1 MNKEIL
7 ESLTM
12 LEDKLNLKNV
22 KNDLFL
28 TEAKN
33 KPNDMDGDQL
43 DYNEKKLYQKRADYD
58 KKVKE
63 FNDQSIEVERLKQ
76 VSQVN
81 KDPAIEQNY
90 ERKKTALK
98 TLKAEKSQAYWDK
111 VNAGRD
117 LKNIKYESYEFNDFL
132 NLLEEDFE
140 YFLEYEDCYEIINE
154 KRNIIKEINN
164 KNKMWKFIIY
174 ALKFLDEESLENIIL
189 ANNKSADINSYSK
202 KGKLKKVREIINSIP
217 YDKKE
222 KILNNYKI
230 KEIWTNKKNPYD
242 KPETF
247 WDFVK
252 QVLQVLL
259 VGPLLYLFINNSAIP
274 IKSLKIRSAYE
285 VYNILKSDNLLEARL
300 PSDPNRDPEFGVPEQ
315 KKYPLFDRKHV
326 ISAIKLFG
334 HVEPKYESHLAHAII
349 KRMKKYNISFDIVGE
364 DNKLYKYLPKTVI
377 NESVKFDISKFD
389 TSEKILKAIDEYKL
403 KKENLLN
410 DGKDHPSCVYE
421 SLDNIIKQLEMKLD
435 SMKINIDESFSNTLI
450 EDIYDNQDG
459 IFSLIE
465 SPSFE
470 DADKW
475 KVALYVV
482 KFLTD
487 SALDNILATHNVKQ
501 EDINKLKRKEKISM
515 VTNIMNNFPGEI
527 KNKIIY
533 DENFEKYYI
542 KYKKIIKKYFI
553 VGMLGFPN
561 SIFIPSSAL
570 MLFLGAI
577 SELGLV
583 VGGMLF
589 WPISIIGG
597 ITYVHG
603 VKKITQNAIFP
614 NSQKIVL
621 PASEIY
627 KELTNKNNIIK
638 ESLEYDNKMKIAQAV
653 EFIKNTRQGRITA
666 DGSVT
671 NEEDP
676 EGVTQSAEEFAN
688 SKIGTEIEHALY
700 FNSKLGDGWFIML
713 GVTGTEEPHIAYFY
727 KEGDIFRVVDPVLG
741 EMYDKRFSGNV
752 SPLFKSF
759 DSVVREYKKF
769 TEDTYQVFSNI
780 DFLVGQPISMFQE
793 LITKN
798 WKNGE
803 LDTPEP
809 VFEEETETVQEAM
822 NPAQPTTSTKETVQ
836 NSNMQAREK
845 AFDNQI
851 ETKENQIDNARENIN
866 SMKQT
871 NANLR
876 DNMQAATDEAG
887 KNNLKAA
894 IQAQTNRITRANV
907 QVDRLEK
914 QKRDLEKQKSN
925 TLQQYEQRAKLAAE
939 ADNKQIQESAKI
951 IHEALSICD
960 LAFSGEVGKI
970 AEYLITGQSTGNQE
984 VDYIATKIKDS
995 AIIKNIIFKYDRELQ
1010 KINPDRT
1017 VISNLKLKLKSE
1029 INKIKKN
1036 Y

>member
-1 MNKEIL
+1 
-7 ESLTM
+7 M

-63 FNDQSIEVERLKQ
+63 FNDQSMEVERLKQ

-117 LKNIKYESYEFNDFL
+117 LKNIKYESYEFDQ
-132 NLLEEDFE
+132 
-140 YFLEYEDCYEIINE
+140 
-154 KRNIIKEINN
+154 
-164 KNKMWKFIIY
+164 
-174 ALKFLDEESLENIIL
+174 LDES
-189 ANNKSADINSYSK
+189 
-202 KGKLKKVREIINSIP
+202 
-217 YDKKE
+217 
-222 KILNNYKI
+222 
-230 KEIWTNKKNPYD
+230 
-242 KPETF
+242 
-247 WDFVK
+247 
-252 QVLQVLL
+252 
-259 VGPLLYLFINNSAIP
+259 
-274 IKSLKIRSAYE
+274 
-285 VYNILKSDNLLEARL
+285 RL
-300 PSDPNRDPEFGVPEQ
+300 PSDPDRDPEFGVPEQ

-364 DNKLYKYLPKTVI
+364 DNKLYKYLPKTAL
-377 NESVKFDISKFD
+377 NESKKFNINDYNTEEEIKDAIKRYSD
-389 TSEKILKAIDEYKL
+389 RLENVLKH
-403 KKENLLN
+403 EN
-410 DGKDHPSCVYE
+410 DYPSVVFE
-421 SLDNIIKQLEMKLD
+421 GLENIIKQL
-435 SMKINIDESFSNTLI
+435 
-450 EDIYDNQDG
+450 
-459 IFSLIE
+459 
-465 SPSFE
+465 
-470 DADKW
+470 
-475 KVALYVV
+475 
-482 KFLTD
+482 
-487 SALDNILATHNVKQ
+487 
-501 EDINKLKRKEKISM
+501 KEK
-515 VTNIMNNFPGEI
+515 
-527 KNKIIY
+527 
-533 DENFEKYYI
+533 
-542 KYKKIIKKYFI
+542 
-553 VGMLGFPN
+553 L
-561 SIFIPSSAL
+561 A
-570 MLFLGAI
+570 
-577 SELGLV
+577 
-583 VGGMLF
+583 
-589 WPISIIGG
+589 
-597 ITYVHG
+597 
-603 VKKITQNAIFP
+603 
-614 NSQKIVL
+614 
-621 PASEIY
+621 
-627 KELTNKNNIIK
+627 NKNISIK

-666 DGSVT
+666 DGSAT

-676 EGVTQSAEEFAN
+676 EGITQSAEEFAN

-713 GVTGTEEPHIAYFY
+713 GVTGTEEPHVAYFY
-727 KEGDIFRVVDPVLG
+727 KEGDIFIVVDPVLG

-769 TEDTYQVFSNI
+769 TEDTYQVFSSI

-995 AIIKNIIFKYDRELQ
+995 AVIKNIIFKYDRELQ

>member
-1 MNKEIL
+1 
-7 ESLTM
+7 M

-43 DYNEKKLYQKRADYD
+43 DYNEKKLYQKRSDYD

-63 FNDQSIEVERLKQ
+63 FNDQSMEVERLKQ

-117 LKNIKYESYEFNDFL
+117 LKNIKYESYEFD
-132 NLLEEDFE
+132 
-140 YFLEYEDCYEIINE
+140 
-154 KRNIIKEINN
+154 K
-164 KNKMWKFIIY
+164 
-174 ALKFLDEESLENIIL
+174 LDES
-189 ANNKSADINSYSK
+189 
-202 KGKLKKVREIINSIP
+202 
-217 YDKKE
+217 
-222 KILNNYKI
+222 
-230 KEIWTNKKNPYD
+230 
-242 KPETF
+242 
-247 WDFVK
+247 
-252 QVLQVLL
+252 
-259 VGPLLYLFINNSAIP
+259 
-274 IKSLKIRSAYE
+274 
-285 VYNILKSDNLLEARL
+285 RL

-349 KRMKKYNISFDIVGE
+349 KRMKKYNIDFNMVGE
-364 DNKLYKYLPKTVI
+364 DNKLYNYIPKEAL
-377 NESVKFDISKFD
+377 NESKKFNINDYSTEEEIQN
-389 TSEKILKAIDEYKL
+389 AIDIYTNKL
-403 KKENLLN
+403 ENVLKHE
-410 DGKDHPSCVYE
+410 KDYPSMVIE
-421 SLDNIIKQLEMKLD
+421 GLENIIK
-435 SMKINIDESFSNTLI
+435 
-450 EDIYDNQDG
+450 
-459 IFSLIE
+459 
-465 SPSFE
+465 
-470 DADKW
+470 
-475 KVALYVV
+475 
-482 KFLTD
+482 
-487 SALDNILATHNVKQ
+487 
-501 EDINKLKRKEKISM
+501 KLKEK
-515 VTNIMNNFPGEI
+515 
-527 KNKIIY
+527 
-533 DENFEKYYI
+533 
-542 KYKKIIKKYFI
+542 
-553 VGMLGFPN
+553 L
-561 SIFIPSSAL
+561 A
-570 MLFLGAI
+570 
-577 SELGLV
+577 
-583 VGGMLF
+583 
-589 WPISIIGG
+589 
-597 ITYVHG
+597 
-603 VKKITQNAIFP
+603 
-614 NSQKIVL
+614 
-621 PASEIY
+621 
-627 KELTNKNNIIK
+627 NKNISIK

-653 EFIKNTRQGRITA
+653 EFVRNTRQGRITA

-676 EGVTQSAEEFAN
+676 EGITQSAEEFAN

-700 FNSKLGDGWFIML
+700 FNSQLGDGWFIML

-741 EMYDKRFSGNV
+741 EMYDKKFSGNV
-752 SPLFKSF
+752 SPSFKSF

-851 ETKENQIDNARENIN
+851 EAKENQIDSARENIN

-914 QKRDLEKQKSN
+914 QKRDIEKQKSN

-995 AIIKNIIFKYDRELQ
+995 AVIRNIIFKYDRELQ

>member
-1 MNKEIL
+1 
-7 ESLTM
+7 M

-33 KPNDMDGDQL
+33 KPNDIDGDQL

-63 FNDQSIEVERLKQ
+63 FNDQSMEVERLKQ

-98 TLKAEKSQAYWDK
+98 SLKAEKSQAYWDK

-117 LKNIKYESYEFNDFL
+117 LKNIKYESYEFDQ
-132 NLLEEDFE
+132 
-140 YFLEYEDCYEIINE
+140 
-154 KRNIIKEINN
+154 
-164 KNKMWKFIIY
+164 
-174 ALKFLDEESLENIIL
+174 LDES
-189 ANNKSADINSYSK
+189 
-202 KGKLKKVREIINSIP
+202 
-217 YDKKE
+217 
-222 KILNNYKI
+222 
-230 KEIWTNKKNPYD
+230 
-242 KPETF
+242 
-247 WDFVK
+247 
-252 QVLQVLL
+252 
-259 VGPLLYLFINNSAIP
+259 
-274 IKSLKIRSAYE
+274 
-285 VYNILKSDNLLEARL
+285 RL

-364 DNKLYKYLPKTVI
+364 DNKLYKYLPKTAL
-377 NESVKFDISKFD
+377 NESKKFNINDYNTEEEIKDAIKMYSD
-389 TSEKILKAIDEYKL
+389 RLENVLKH
-403 KKENLLN
+403 EN
-410 DGKDHPSCVYE
+410 DYPSVVFE
-421 SLDNIIKQLEMKLD
+421 GLENIIKQL
-435 SMKINIDESFSNTLI
+435 
-450 EDIYDNQDG
+450 
-459 IFSLIE
+459 
-465 SPSFE
+465 
-470 DADKW
+470 
-475 KVALYVV
+475 
-482 KFLTD
+482 
-487 SALDNILATHNVKQ
+487 
-501 EDINKLKRKEKISM
+501 KEK
-515 VTNIMNNFPGEI
+515 
-527 KNKIIY
+527 
-533 DENFEKYYI
+533 
-542 KYKKIIKKYFI
+542 
-553 VGMLGFPN
+553 L
-561 SIFIPSSAL
+561 A
-570 MLFLGAI
+570 
-577 SELGLV
+577 
-583 VGGMLF
+583 
-589 WPISIIGG
+589 
-597 ITYVHG
+597 
-603 VKKITQNAIFP
+603 
-614 NSQKIVL
+614 
-621 PASEIY
+621 
-627 KELTNKNNIIK
+627 NKNISIK

-700 FNSKLGDGWFIML
+700 FNSQLGDGWFIML

-769 TEDTYQVFSNI
+769 TEDTYQVFSSI

-809 VFEEETETVQEAM
+809 IFEEETETVQEAM

-925 TLQQYEQRAKLAAE
+925 TLQQYEQRAKLAAD
-939 ADNKQIQESAKI
+939 ANNKQIQESAKI

-1010 KINPDRT
+1010 KINPDRN

>member
-1 MNKEIL
+1 
-7 ESLTM
+7 M

-63 FNDQSIEVERLKQ
+63 FNDQSMEVERLKQ

-117 LKNIKYESYEFNDFL
+117 LKNIKYESYEFDQ
-132 NLLEEDFE
+132 
-140 YFLEYEDCYEIINE
+140 
-154 KRNIIKEINN
+154 
-164 KNKMWKFIIY
+164 
-174 ALKFLDEESLENIIL
+174 LDES
-189 ANNKSADINSYSK
+189 
-202 KGKLKKVREIINSIP
+202 
-217 YDKKE
+217 
-222 KILNNYKI
+222 
-230 KEIWTNKKNPYD
+230 
-242 KPETF
+242 
-247 WDFVK
+247 
-252 QVLQVLL
+252 
-259 VGPLLYLFINNSAIP
+259 
-274 IKSLKIRSAYE
+274 
-285 VYNILKSDNLLEARL
+285 RL
-300 PSDPNRDPEFGVPEQ
+300 PSDPDRDPEFGVPEQ

-364 DNKLYKYLPKTVI
+364 DNKLYKYLPKTAL
-377 NESVKFDISKFD
+377 NESKKFNINDYNTEEEIKDAIKMYSD
-389 TSEKILKAIDEYKL
+389 RLENVLKH
-403 KKENLLN
+403 EN
-410 DGKDHPSCVYE
+410 DYPSVVFE
-421 SLDNIIKQLEMKLD
+421 GLENIIKQL
-435 SMKINIDESFSNTLI
+435 
-450 EDIYDNQDG
+450 
-459 IFSLIE
+459 
-465 SPSFE
+465 
-470 DADKW
+470 
-475 KVALYVV
+475 
-482 KFLTD
+482 
-487 SALDNILATHNVKQ
+487 
-501 EDINKLKRKEKISM
+501 KEK
-515 VTNIMNNFPGEI
+515 
-527 KNKIIY
+527 
-533 DENFEKYYI
+533 
-542 KYKKIIKKYFI
+542 
-553 VGMLGFPN
+553 L
-561 SIFIPSSAL
+561 A
-570 MLFLGAI
+570 
-577 SELGLV
+577 
-583 VGGMLF
+583 
-589 WPISIIGG
+589 
-597 ITYVHG
+597 
-603 VKKITQNAIFP
+603 
-614 NSQKIVL
+614 
-621 PASEIY
+621 
-627 KELTNKNNIIK
+627 NKNISIK
-638 ESLEYDNKMKIAQAV
+638 ESLEYDNKMKIAQAI

-676 EGVTQSAEEFAN
+676 EGITQSAEEFAN

-866 SMKQT
+866 NMKQT

>member
-1 MNKEIL
+1 
-7 ESLTM
+7 M

-117 LKNIKYESYEFNDFL
+117 LKNIKYESYEFDQ
-132 NLLEEDFE
+132 
-140 YFLEYEDCYEIINE
+140 
-154 KRNIIKEINN
+154 
-164 KNKMWKFIIY
+164 
-174 ALKFLDEESLENIIL
+174 LDES
-189 ANNKSADINSYSK
+189 
-202 KGKLKKVREIINSIP
+202 
-217 YDKKE
+217 
-222 KILNNYKI
+222 
-230 KEIWTNKKNPYD
+230 
-242 KPETF
+242 
-247 WDFVK
+247 
-252 QVLQVLL
+252 
-259 VGPLLYLFINNSAIP
+259 
-274 IKSLKIRSAYE
+274 
-285 VYNILKSDNLLEARL
+285 RL
-300 PSDPNRDPEFGVPEQ
+300 PSDPDRDPEFGVPEQ

-364 DNKLYKYLPKTVI
+364 DNKLYKYLPKTAL
-377 NESVKFDISKFD
+377 NESKKFNINDYNTEEEIKD
-389 TSEKILKAIDEYKL
+389 AIKIYSDRLENVLKH
-403 KKENLLN
+403 EN
-410 DGKDHPSCVYE
+410 DYPSVVFE
-421 SLDNIIKQLEMKLD
+421 GLENIIKQL
-435 SMKINIDESFSNTLI
+435 
-450 EDIYDNQDG
+450 
-459 IFSLIE
+459 
-465 SPSFE
+465 
-470 DADKW
+470 
-475 KVALYVV
+475 
-482 KFLTD
+482 
-487 SALDNILATHNVKQ
+487 
-501 EDINKLKRKEKISM
+501 KEK
-515 VTNIMNNFPGEI
+515 
-527 KNKIIY
+527 
-533 DENFEKYYI
+533 
-542 KYKKIIKKYFI
+542 
-553 VGMLGFPN
+553 L
-561 SIFIPSSAL
+561 A
-570 MLFLGAI
+570 
-577 SELGLV
+577 
-583 VGGMLF
+583 
-589 WPISIIGG
+589 
-597 ITYVHG
+597 
-603 VKKITQNAIFP
+603 
-614 NSQKIVL
+614 
-621 PASEIY
+621 
-627 KELTNKNNIIK
+627 NKNISIK

-676 EGVTQSAEEFAN
+676 EGITQSAEEFAN

-700 FNSKLGDGWFIML
+700 FNSQLGDGWFIML

-727 KEGDIFRVVDPVLG
+727 KEGDVFRVVDPVLG

-1010 KINPDRT
+1010 KINPDRN

>member
-1 MNKEIL
+1 
-7 ESLTM
+7 M

-63 FNDQSIEVERLKQ
+63 FNDQSMEVERLKQ

-81 KDPAIEQNY
+81 KDPTIEQNY

-117 LKNIKYESYEFNDFL
+117 LKNIKYESYEFDQ
-132 NLLEEDFE
+132 
-140 YFLEYEDCYEIINE
+140 
-154 KRNIIKEINN
+154 
-164 KNKMWKFIIY
+164 
-174 ALKFLDEESLENIIL
+174 LDES
-189 ANNKSADINSYSK
+189 
-202 KGKLKKVREIINSIP
+202 
-217 YDKKE
+217 
-222 KILNNYKI
+222 
-230 KEIWTNKKNPYD
+230 
-242 KPETF
+242 
-247 WDFVK
+247 
-252 QVLQVLL
+252 
-259 VGPLLYLFINNSAIP
+259 
-274 IKSLKIRSAYE
+274 
-285 VYNILKSDNLLEARL
+285 RL
-300 PSDPNRDPEFGVPEQ
+300 PSDPDRDPEFGVPEQ

-364 DNKLYKYLPKTVI
+364 DNKLYKYLPKTAL
-377 NESVKFDISKFD
+377 NESKKFNINDYNTEEEIKDAIKMYSD
-389 TSEKILKAIDEYKL
+389 RLENVLKH
-403 KKENLLN
+403 ENDYPNVVLEGL
-410 DGKDHPSCVYE
+410 E
-421 SLDNIIKQLEMKLD
+421 NIIKQL
-435 SMKINIDESFSNTLI
+435 
-450 EDIYDNQDG
+450 
-459 IFSLIE
+459 
-465 SPSFE
+465 
-470 DADKW
+470 
-475 KVALYVV
+475 
-482 KFLTD
+482 
-487 SALDNILATHNVKQ
+487 
-501 EDINKLKRKEKISM
+501 KEK
-515 VTNIMNNFPGEI
+515 
-527 KNKIIY
+527 
-533 DENFEKYYI
+533 
-542 KYKKIIKKYFI
+542 
-553 VGMLGFPN
+553 L
-561 SIFIPSSAL
+561 A
-570 MLFLGAI
+570 
-577 SELGLV
+577 
-583 VGGMLF
+583 
-589 WPISIIGG
+589 
-597 ITYVHG
+597 
-603 VKKITQNAIFP
+603 
-614 NSQKIVL
+614 
-621 PASEIY
+621 
-627 KELTNKNNIIK
+627 NKNISIK

-700 FNSKLGDGWFIML
+700 FNSQLGDGWFIML

-769 TEDTYQVFSNI
+769 TEDTYQVFSSI

-925 TLQQYEQRAKLAAE
+925 TLQQYEQRAKLAAD
-939 ADNKQIQESAKI
+939 ANNKQIQESAKI

-1010 KINPDRT
+1010 KINPDRN

>member
-1 MNKEIL
+1 
-7 ESLTM
+7 M

-117 LKNIKYESYEFNDFL
+117 LKNIKYESYEFDQ
-132 NLLEEDFE
+132 
-140 YFLEYEDCYEIINE
+140 
-154 KRNIIKEINN
+154 
-164 KNKMWKFIIY
+164 
-174 ALKFLDEESLENIIL
+174 LDES
-189 ANNKSADINSYSK
+189 
-202 KGKLKKVREIINSIP
+202 
-217 YDKKE
+217 
-222 KILNNYKI
+222 
-230 KEIWTNKKNPYD
+230 
-242 KPETF
+242 
-247 WDFVK
+247 
-252 QVLQVLL
+252 
-259 VGPLLYLFINNSAIP
+259 
-274 IKSLKIRSAYE
+274 
-285 VYNILKSDNLLEARL
+285 RL
-300 PSDPNRDPEFGVPEQ
+300 PSDPDRDPEFGVPEQ

-364 DNKLYKYLPKTVI
+364 DNKLYKYLPKTAL
-377 NESVKFDISKFD
+377 NESKKFNINDYNTEEEIKDAIKMYSD
-389 TSEKILKAIDEYKL
+389 RLENVLKH
-403 KKENLLN
+403 ENYY
-410 DGKDHPSCVYE
+410 PSVVLE
-421 SLDNIIKQLEMKLD
+421 GLENIIKQL
-435 SMKINIDESFSNTLI
+435 
-450 EDIYDNQDG
+450 
-459 IFSLIE
+459 
-465 SPSFE
+465 
-470 DADKW
+470 
-475 KVALYVV
+475 
-482 KFLTD
+482 
-487 SALDNILATHNVKQ
+487 
-501 EDINKLKRKEKISM
+501 KEK
-515 VTNIMNNFPGEI
+515 
-527 KNKIIY
+527 
-533 DENFEKYYI
+533 
-542 KYKKIIKKYFI
+542 
-553 VGMLGFPN
+553 L
-561 SIFIPSSAL
+561 A
-570 MLFLGAI
+570 
-577 SELGLV
+577 
-583 VGGMLF
+583 
-589 WPISIIGG
+589 
-597 ITYVHG
+597 
-603 VKKITQNAIFP
+603 
-614 NSQKIVL
+614 
-621 PASEIY
+621 
-627 KELTNKNNIIK
+627 NKNISIK

-700 FNSKLGDGWFIML
+700 FNSQLGDGWFIML

-1010 KINPDRT
+1010 KINPDRN

>member
-1 MNKEIL
+1 
-7 ESLTM
+7 M

-63 FNDQSIEVERLKQ
+63 FNDQSMEVERLKQ

-117 LKNIKYESYEFNDFL
+117 LKNIKYESYEFDQ
-132 NLLEEDFE
+132 
-140 YFLEYEDCYEIINE
+140 
-154 KRNIIKEINN
+154 
-164 KNKMWKFIIY
+164 
-174 ALKFLDEESLENIIL
+174 LDES
-189 ANNKSADINSYSK
+189 
-202 KGKLKKVREIINSIP
+202 
-217 YDKKE
+217 
-222 KILNNYKI
+222 
-230 KEIWTNKKNPYD
+230 
-242 KPETF
+242 
-247 WDFVK
+247 
-252 QVLQVLL
+252 
-259 VGPLLYLFINNSAIP
+259 
-274 IKSLKIRSAYE
+274 
-285 VYNILKSDNLLEARL
+285 RL
-300 PSDPNRDPEFGVPEQ
+300 PSDPDRDPEFGVPEQ

-364 DNKLYKYLPKTVI
+364 DNKLYKYLPKTAL
-377 NESVKFDISKFD
+377 NESKKFNINDYNTEEEIKDAIKMYSD
-389 TSEKILKAIDEYKL
+389 RLENVLKH
-403 KKENLLN
+403 EN
-410 DGKDHPSCVYE
+410 DYPSVVLE
-421 SLDNIIKQLEMKLD
+421 GLENIIKQL
-435 SMKINIDESFSNTLI
+435 
-450 EDIYDNQDG
+450 
-459 IFSLIE
+459 
-465 SPSFE
+465 
-470 DADKW
+470 
-475 KVALYVV
+475 
-482 KFLTD
+482 
-487 SALDNILATHNVKQ
+487 
-501 EDINKLKRKEKISM
+501 KEK
-515 VTNIMNNFPGEI
+515 
-527 KNKIIY
+527 
-533 DENFEKYYI
+533 
-542 KYKKIIKKYFI
+542 
-553 VGMLGFPN
+553 L
-561 SIFIPSSAL
+561 A
-570 MLFLGAI
+570 
-577 SELGLV
+577 
-583 VGGMLF
+583 
-589 WPISIIGG
+589 
-597 ITYVHG
+597 
-603 VKKITQNAIFP
+603 
-614 NSQKIVL
+614 
-621 PASEIY
+621 
-627 KELTNKNNIIK
+627 NKNISIK

-671 NEEDP
+671 NEEGA

-700 FNSKLGDGWFIML
+700 FNSQLGDGWFIML

-925 TLQQYEQRAKLAAE
+925 TLQQYEQRAKLAAD
-939 ADNKQIQESAKI
+939 ANNKQIQESAKI

-995 AIIKNIIFKYDRELQ
+995 AVIKNIIFKYDRELQ

>member
-1 MNKEIL
+1 
-7 ESLTM
+7 M

-43 DYNEKKLYQKRADYD
+43 DYNEKKLYQKRDDYD

-63 FNDQSIEVERLKQ
+63 FNDQSMEVERLKQ

-117 LKNIKYESYEFNDFL
+117 LKNIKYESYEFDQ
-132 NLLEEDFE
+132 
-140 YFLEYEDCYEIINE
+140 
-154 KRNIIKEINN
+154 
-164 KNKMWKFIIY
+164 
-174 ALKFLDEESLENIIL
+174 LDES
-189 ANNKSADINSYSK
+189 
-202 KGKLKKVREIINSIP
+202 
-217 YDKKE
+217 
-222 KILNNYKI
+222 
-230 KEIWTNKKNPYD
+230 
-242 KPETF
+242 
-247 WDFVK
+247 
-252 QVLQVLL
+252 
-259 VGPLLYLFINNSAIP
+259 
-274 IKSLKIRSAYE
+274 
-285 VYNILKSDNLLEARL
+285 RL
-300 PSDPNRDPEFGVPEQ
+300 PSDPDRDPEFGVPEQ

-364 DNKLYKYLPKTVI
+364 DNKLYKYLPKTAL
-377 NESVKFDISKFD
+377 NESKKFNINDYNTEEEIKDAIKRYSD
-389 TSEKILKAIDEYKL
+389 RLENVLKH
-403 KKENLLN
+403 EN
-410 DGKDHPSCVYE
+410 DYPSVVFE
-421 SLDNIIKQLEMKLD
+421 GLENIIKQL
-435 SMKINIDESFSNTLI
+435 
-450 EDIYDNQDG
+450 
-459 IFSLIE
+459 
-465 SPSFE
+465 
-470 DADKW
+470 
-475 KVALYVV
+475 
-482 KFLTD
+482 
-487 SALDNILATHNVKQ
+487 
-501 EDINKLKRKEKISM
+501 KEK
-515 VTNIMNNFPGEI
+515 
-527 KNKIIY
+527 
-533 DENFEKYYI
+533 
-542 KYKKIIKKYFI
+542 
-553 VGMLGFPN
+553 L
-561 SIFIPSSAL
+561 A
-570 MLFLGAI
+570 
-577 SELGLV
+577 
-583 VGGMLF
+583 
-589 WPISIIGG
+589 
-597 ITYVHG
+597 
-603 VKKITQNAIFP
+603 
-614 NSQKIVL
+614 
-621 PASEIY
+621 
-627 KELTNKNNIIK
+627 NKNISIK

-666 DGSVT
+666 DGSAT

-676 EGVTQSAEEFAN
+676 EGITQSAEEFAN

-713 GVTGTEEPHIAYFY
+713 GVTGTEEPHVAYFY

-769 TEDTYQVFSNI
+769 TEDTYQVFSSI

-995 AIIKNIIFKYDRELQ
+995 AVIKNIIFKYDRELQ

>member
-1 MNKEIL
+1 
-7 ESLTM
+7 M

-63 FNDQSIEVERLKQ
+63 FNDQSMEVERLKQ

-117 LKNIKYESYEFNDFL
+117 LKNIKYESYEFDQ
-132 NLLEEDFE
+132 
-140 YFLEYEDCYEIINE
+140 
-154 KRNIIKEINN
+154 
-164 KNKMWKFIIY
+164 
-174 ALKFLDEESLENIIL
+174 LDES
-189 ANNKSADINSYSK
+189 
-202 KGKLKKVREIINSIP
+202 
-217 YDKKE
+217 
-222 KILNNYKI
+222 
-230 KEIWTNKKNPYD
+230 
-242 KPETF
+242 
-247 WDFVK
+247 
-252 QVLQVLL
+252 
-259 VGPLLYLFINNSAIP
+259 
-274 IKSLKIRSAYE
+274 
-285 VYNILKSDNLLEARL
+285 RL
-300 PSDPNRDPEFGVPEQ
+300 PSDPDRDPEFGVPEQ

-364 DNKLYKYLPKTVI
+364 DNKLYKYLPKTSL
-377 NESVKFDISKFD
+377 NESKKFNINDYNTEEEIKDAIKMYSD
-389 TSEKILKAIDEYKL
+389 RLENVLKH
-403 KKENLLN
+403 EN
-410 DGKDHPSCVYE
+410 DYPSVVFE
-421 SLDNIIKQLEMKLD
+421 GLENIIKQL
-435 SMKINIDESFSNTLI
+435 
-450 EDIYDNQDG
+450 
-459 IFSLIE
+459 
-465 SPSFE
+465 
-470 DADKW
+470 
-475 KVALYVV
+475 
-482 KFLTD
+482 
-487 SALDNILATHNVKQ
+487 
-501 EDINKLKRKEKISM
+501 KEK
-515 VTNIMNNFPGEI
+515 
-527 KNKIIY
+527 
-533 DENFEKYYI
+533 
-542 KYKKIIKKYFI
+542 
-553 VGMLGFPN
+553 L
-561 SIFIPSSAL
+561 A
-570 MLFLGAI
+570 
-577 SELGLV
+577 
-583 VGGMLF
+583 
-589 WPISIIGG
+589 
-597 ITYVHG
+597 
-603 VKKITQNAIFP
+603 
-614 NSQKIVL
+614 
-621 PASEIY
+621 
-627 KELTNKNNIIK
+627 NKNISIK
-638 ESLEYDNKMKIAQAV
+638 ESLEYDNKIKIAQAV

-671 NEEDP
+671 SEEDP
-676 EGVTQSAEEFAN
+676 EGITQSAEEFAN

-871 NANLR
+871 NANLI

>member
-1 MNKEIL
+1 
-7 ESLTM
+7 M

-43 DYNEKKLYQKRADYD
+43 DYNEKKLYQKRSDYD

-63 FNDQSIEVERLKQ
+63 FNDQSMEVERLKQ

-117 LKNIKYESYEFNDFL
+117 LKNIKYESYEFDQ
-132 NLLEEDFE
+132 
-140 YFLEYEDCYEIINE
+140 
-154 KRNIIKEINN
+154 
-164 KNKMWKFIIY
+164 
-174 ALKFLDEESLENIIL
+174 LDES
-189 ANNKSADINSYSK
+189 
-202 KGKLKKVREIINSIP
+202 
-217 YDKKE
+217 
-222 KILNNYKI
+222 
-230 KEIWTNKKNPYD
+230 
-242 KPETF
+242 
-247 WDFVK
+247 
-252 QVLQVLL
+252 
-259 VGPLLYLFINNSAIP
+259 
-274 IKSLKIRSAYE
+274 
-285 VYNILKSDNLLEARL
+285 RL
-300 PSDPNRDPEFGVPEQ
+300 PSDPDRDPEFGVPEQ

-364 DNKLYKYLPKTVI
+364 DNKLYKYLPKTAL
-377 NESVKFDISKFD
+377 NESKKFNINDYNTEEEIEDAIKMYSD
-389 TSEKILKAIDEYKL
+389 RLENVLKY
-403 KKENLLN
+403 EN
-410 DGKDHPSCVYE
+410 DYPSVVFE
-421 SLDNIIKQLEMKLD
+421 GLENIIKQL
-435 SMKINIDESFSNTLI
+435 
-450 EDIYDNQDG
+450 
-459 IFSLIE
+459 
-465 SPSFE
+465 
-470 DADKW
+470 
-475 KVALYVV
+475 
-482 KFLTD
+482 
-487 SALDNILATHNVKQ
+487 
-501 EDINKLKRKEKISM
+501 KEK
-515 VTNIMNNFPGEI
+515 
-527 KNKIIY
+527 
-533 DENFEKYYI
+533 
-542 KYKKIIKKYFI
+542 
-553 VGMLGFPN
+553 L
-561 SIFIPSSAL
+561 A
-570 MLFLGAI
+570 
-577 SELGLV
+577 
-583 VGGMLF
+583 
-589 WPISIIGG
+589 
-597 ITYVHG
+597 
-603 VKKITQNAIFP
+603 
-614 NSQKIVL
+614 
-621 PASEIY
+621 
-627 KELTNKNNIIK
+627 NKNISIK

-676 EGVTQSAEEFAN
+676 EGITQSAEEFAN

-700 FNSKLGDGWFIML
+700 FNSQLGDGWFIML

-741 EMYDKRFSGNV
+741 EMYDKKFSGNV

-809 VFEEETETVQEAM
+809 VFEEETKTVQEAM

-876 DNMQAATDEAG
+876 DNMQAATDETG

-925 TLQQYEQRAKLAAE
+925 TLQQYEQRAKLAAD
-939 ADNKQIQESAKI
+939 ANNKQIQESAKI

-995 AIIKNIIFKYDRELQ
+995 AVIKNIIFKYDRELQ

-1029 INKIKKN
+1029 INKVKKN

>member
-1 MNKEIL
+1 VNKEIL

-63 FNDQSIEVERLKQ
+63 FNDQSMEVERLKQ

-117 LKNIKYESYEFNDFL
+117 LKNIKYESYEFDQ
-132 NLLEEDFE
+132 
-140 YFLEYEDCYEIINE
+140 
-154 KRNIIKEINN
+154 
-164 KNKMWKFIIY
+164 
-174 ALKFLDEESLENIIL
+174 LDES
-189 ANNKSADINSYSK
+189 
-202 KGKLKKVREIINSIP
+202 
-217 YDKKE
+217 
-222 KILNNYKI
+222 
-230 KEIWTNKKNPYD
+230 
-242 KPETF
+242 
-247 WDFVK
+247 
-252 QVLQVLL
+252 
-259 VGPLLYLFINNSAIP
+259 
-274 IKSLKIRSAYE
+274 
-285 VYNILKSDNLLEARL
+285 RL
-300 PSDPNRDPEFGVPEQ
+300 PSDPDRDPEFGVPEQ

-364 DNKLYKYLPKTVI
+364 DNKLYKYLPKTAL
-377 NESVKFDISKFD
+377 NESKKFNINDYNTEEEIKDAIKMYSD
-389 TSEKILKAIDEYKL
+389 RLENVLKH
-403 KKENLLN
+403 EN
-410 DGKDHPSCVYE
+410 DYPSVVLE
-421 SLDNIIKQLEMKLD
+421 GLENIIKQL
-435 SMKINIDESFSNTLI
+435 
-450 EDIYDNQDG
+450 
-459 IFSLIE
+459 
-465 SPSFE
+465 
-470 DADKW
+470 
-475 KVALYVV
+475 
-482 KFLTD
+482 
-487 SALDNILATHNVKQ
+487 
-501 EDINKLKRKEKISM
+501 KEK
-515 VTNIMNNFPGEI
+515 
-527 KNKIIY
+527 
-533 DENFEKYYI
+533 
-542 KYKKIIKKYFI
+542 
-553 VGMLGFPN
+553 L
-561 SIFIPSSAL
+561 A
-570 MLFLGAI
+570 
-577 SELGLV
+577 
-583 VGGMLF
+583 
-589 WPISIIGG
+589 
-597 ITYVHG
+597 
-603 VKKITQNAIFP
+603 
-614 NSQKIVL
+614 
-621 PASEIY
+621 
-627 KELTNKNNIIK
+627 NKNISIK

-700 FNSKLGDGWFIML
+700 FNSQLGDGWFIML

-809 VFEEETETVQEAM
+809 VFEKETETVQEAM

-925 TLQQYEQRAKLAAE
+925 TLQQYEQRAKLAAD
-939 ADNKQIQESAKI
+939 ANNKQIQESAKI

-995 AIIKNIIFKYDRELQ
+995 AVIKNIIFKYDRELQ

>member
-1 MNKEIL
+1 
-7 ESLTM
+7 M

-63 FNDQSIEVERLKQ
+63 FNDQSMEVERLKQ

-189 ANNKSADINSYSK
+189 ANNKSADVNSYSK

-259 VGPLLYLFINNSAIP
+259 VGLLLYLFINNSAIP

-300 PSDPNRDPEFGVPEQ
+300 PSDPNQDPEFGVPEQ

-421 SLDNIIKQLEMKLD
+421 SLDNIIQQLEMKLD

-501 EDINKLKRKEKISM
+501 EDINKLKRKEKISR

-700 FNSKLGDGWFIML
+700 FNSQLGDGWFIML

-727 KEGDIFRVVDPVLG
+727 KEGDVFRVVDPVLG

-769 TEDTYQVFSNI
+769 TEDTYQVFSSI

-914 QKRDLEKQKSN
+914 QKRDIEKQKSN

-960 LAFSGEVGKI
+960 LAFSGEIGKI

>member
-1 MNKEIL
+1 
-7 ESLTM
+7 M

-33 KPNDMDGDQL
+33 KPNDIDGDQL

-63 FNDQSIEVERLKQ
+63 FNDQSMEVERLKQ

-117 LKNIKYESYEFNDFL
+117 LKNIKYESYEFDQ
-132 NLLEEDFE
+132 
-140 YFLEYEDCYEIINE
+140 
-154 KRNIIKEINN
+154 
-164 KNKMWKFIIY
+164 
-174 ALKFLDEESLENIIL
+174 LDES
-189 ANNKSADINSYSK
+189 
-202 KGKLKKVREIINSIP
+202 
-217 YDKKE
+217 
-222 KILNNYKI
+222 
-230 KEIWTNKKNPYD
+230 
-242 KPETF
+242 
-247 WDFVK
+247 
-252 QVLQVLL
+252 
-259 VGPLLYLFINNSAIP
+259 
-274 IKSLKIRSAYE
+274 
-285 VYNILKSDNLLEARL
+285 RL

-364 DNKLYKYLPKTVI
+364 DNKLYKYLPKTAL
-377 NESVKFDISKFD
+377 NESKKFNINDYNTEEEIEDAIKMYSD
-389 TSEKILKAIDEYKL
+389 RLENILKH
-403 KKENLLN
+403 EN
-410 DGKDHPSCVYE
+410 DYPSVVFE
-421 SLDNIIKQLEMKLD
+421 GLENIIKQL
-435 SMKINIDESFSNTLI
+435 
-450 EDIYDNQDG
+450 
-459 IFSLIE
+459 
-465 SPSFE
+465 
-470 DADKW
+470 
-475 KVALYVV
+475 
-482 KFLTD
+482 
-487 SALDNILATHNVKQ
+487 
-501 EDINKLKRKEKISM
+501 KEK
-515 VTNIMNNFPGEI
+515 
-527 KNKIIY
+527 
-533 DENFEKYYI
+533 
-542 KYKKIIKKYFI
+542 
-553 VGMLGFPN
+553 L
-561 SIFIPSSAL
+561 A
-570 MLFLGAI
+570 
-577 SELGLV
+577 
-583 VGGMLF
+583 
-589 WPISIIGG
+589 
-597 ITYVHG
+597 
-603 VKKITQNAIFP
+603 
-614 NSQKIVL
+614 
-621 PASEIY
+621 
-627 KELTNKNNIIK
+627 NKNISIK

-676 EGVTQSAEEFAN
+676 EGITQSAEEFAN

-700 FNSKLGDGWFIML
+700 FNSQLGDGWFIML

-741 EMYDKRFSGNV
+741 EMYDKKFSGNV

-803 LDTPEP
+803 LDTPKP

-845 AFDNQI
+845 AFNNQI

-995 AIIKNIIFKYDRELQ
+995 AVIKNIIFKYDRELQ

-1029 INKIKKN
+1029 INKVKKN

>member
-1 MNKEIL
+1 
-7 ESLTM
+7 M

-117 LKNIKYESYEFNDFL
+117 LKNIKYESYEFDQ
-132 NLLEEDFE
+132 
-140 YFLEYEDCYEIINE
+140 
-154 KRNIIKEINN
+154 
-164 KNKMWKFIIY
+164 
-174 ALKFLDEESLENIIL
+174 LDES
-189 ANNKSADINSYSK
+189 
-202 KGKLKKVREIINSIP
+202 
-217 YDKKE
+217 
-222 KILNNYKI
+222 
-230 KEIWTNKKNPYD
+230 
-242 KPETF
+242 
-247 WDFVK
+247 
-252 QVLQVLL
+252 
-259 VGPLLYLFINNSAIP
+259 
-274 IKSLKIRSAYE
+274 
-285 VYNILKSDNLLEARL
+285 RL
-300 PSDPNRDPEFGVPEQ
+300 PSDPDRDPEFGVPEQ

-364 DNKLYKYLPKTVI
+364 DNKLYKYLPKTAL
-377 NESVKFDISKFD
+377 NESKKFNINDYNTEEEIKDAIKMYSD
-389 TSEKILKAIDEYKL
+389 RLENVLKH
-403 KKENLLN
+403 EN
-410 DGKDHPSCVYE
+410 DYPSVVFE
-421 SLDNIIKQLEMKLD
+421 GLENIIKQL
-435 SMKINIDESFSNTLI
+435 
-450 EDIYDNQDG
+450 
-459 IFSLIE
+459 
-465 SPSFE
+465 
-470 DADKW
+470 
-475 KVALYVV
+475 
-482 KFLTD
+482 
-487 SALDNILATHNVKQ
+487 
-501 EDINKLKRKEKISM
+501 KEK
-515 VTNIMNNFPGEI
+515 
-527 KNKIIY
+527 
-533 DENFEKYYI
+533 
-542 KYKKIIKKYFI
+542 
-553 VGMLGFPN
+553 L
-561 SIFIPSSAL
+561 A
-570 MLFLGAI
+570 
-577 SELGLV
+577 
-583 VGGMLF
+583 
-589 WPISIIGG
+589 
-597 ITYVHG
+597 
-603 VKKITQNAIFP
+603 
-614 NSQKIVL
+614 
-621 PASEIY
+621 
-627 KELTNKNNIIK
+627 NKNISIK
-638 ESLEYDNKMKIAQAV
+638 ESLEYDNKMKIAQAI

-676 EGVTQSAEEFAN
+676 EGITQSAEEFAN

-700 FNSKLGDGWFIML
+700 FNSQLGDGWFIML

-741 EMYDKRFSGNV
+741 EMYDKKFSGNV

-769 TEDTYQVFSNI
+769 TEDTYQVFSSI

-1010 KINPDRT
+1010 KINPDRN

>member
-1 MNKEIL
+1 
-7 ESLTM
+7 M

-33 KPNDMDGDQL
+33 KPNDIDGDQL

-63 FNDQSIEVERLKQ
+63 FNDQSMEVERLKQ
-76 VSQVN
+76 VTQVN

-98 TLKAEKSQAYWDK
+98 SLKAEKSQAYWDK
-111 VNAGRD
+111 VNSGRD
-117 LKNIKYESYEFNDFL
+117 LKNIKYESYEFNQ
-132 NLLEEDFE
+132 
-140 YFLEYEDCYEIINE
+140 
-154 KRNIIKEINN
+154 
-164 KNKMWKFIIY
+164 
-174 ALKFLDEESLENIIL
+174 LDES
-189 ANNKSADINSYSK
+189 
-202 KGKLKKVREIINSIP
+202 
-217 YDKKE
+217 
-222 KILNNYKI
+222 
-230 KEIWTNKKNPYD
+230 
-242 KPETF
+242 
-247 WDFVK
+247 
-252 QVLQVLL
+252 
-259 VGPLLYLFINNSAIP
+259 
-274 IKSLKIRSAYE
+274 
-285 VYNILKSDNLLEARL
+285 RL

-349 KRMKKYNISFDIVGE
+349 KRMKKYNISFDMVGE
-364 DNKLYKYLPKTVI
+364 DNKLYQYIPKTAL
-377 NESVKFDISKFD
+377 NESKKFNIDDYNTEDEIKDAIEIYSD
-389 TSEKILKAIDEYKL
+389 RLENALKHEDDY
-403 KKENLLN
+403 
-410 DGKDHPSCVYE
+410 PSVVFE
-421 SLDNIIKQLEMKLD
+421 GLENIIKQL
-435 SMKINIDESFSNTLI
+435 
-450 EDIYDNQDG
+450 
-459 IFSLIE
+459 
-465 SPSFE
+465 
-470 DADKW
+470 
-475 KVALYVV
+475 
-482 KFLTD
+482 
-487 SALDNILATHNVKQ
+487 
-501 EDINKLKRKEKISM
+501 KEK
-515 VTNIMNNFPGEI
+515 
-527 KNKIIY
+527 
-533 DENFEKYYI
+533 
-542 KYKKIIKKYFI
+542 
-553 VGMLGFPN
+553 L
-561 SIFIPSSAL
+561 A
-570 MLFLGAI
+570 
-577 SELGLV
+577 
-583 VGGMLF
+583 
-589 WPISIIGG
+589 
-597 ITYVHG
+597 
-603 VKKITQNAIFP
+603 
-614 NSQKIVL
+614 
-621 PASEIY
+621 
-627 KELTNKNNIIK
+627 NKNSSIK

-653 EFIKNTRQGRITA
+653 EFVRNTRQGRITA

-700 FNSKLGDGWFIML
+700 YNSQLGDGWFIML
-713 GVTGTEEPHIAYFY
+713 GITGTEEPHIAYFY

-741 EMYDKRFSGNV
+741 EMYDKKFSGNV
-752 SPLFKSF
+752 SPSFKSF

-822 NPAQPTTSTKETVQ
+822 NPAQPTTSTRETVQ

-851 ETKENQIDNARENIN
+851 EAKENQIDNARENIN

-914 QKRDLEKQKSN
+914 QKRDIEKQKSN
-925 TLQQYEQRAKLAAE
+925 TLQQYEQRAKLAADT
-939 ADNKQIQESAKI
+939 DNKQIQESAKI

-995 AIIKNIIFKYDRELQ
+995 AIIRNIIFKYDRELQ

>member
-7 ESLTM
+7 EFLTM

-33 KPNDMDGDQL
+33 KPNDIDGDQL

-63 FNDQSIEVERLKQ
+63 FNDQSMEVERLKQ

-117 LKNIKYESYEFNDFL
+117 LKNIKYESYEFDQ
-132 NLLEEDFE
+132 
-140 YFLEYEDCYEIINE
+140 
-154 KRNIIKEINN
+154 
-164 KNKMWKFIIY
+164 
-174 ALKFLDEESLENIIL
+174 LDES
-189 ANNKSADINSYSK
+189 
-202 KGKLKKVREIINSIP
+202 
-217 YDKKE
+217 
-222 KILNNYKI
+222 
-230 KEIWTNKKNPYD
+230 
-242 KPETF
+242 
-247 WDFVK
+247 
-252 QVLQVLL
+252 
-259 VGPLLYLFINNSAIP
+259 
-274 IKSLKIRSAYE
+274 
-285 VYNILKSDNLLEARL
+285 RL

-364 DNKLYKYLPKTVI
+364 DNKLYKYLPKTAL
-377 NESVKFDISKFD
+377 NESKKFNINDYNTEEEIEDAIKMYSD
-389 TSEKILKAIDEYKL
+389 RLENILKH
-403 KKENLLN
+403 EN
-410 DGKDHPSCVYE
+410 DYPSVVFE
-421 SLDNIIKQLEMKLD
+421 GLENIIKQL
-435 SMKINIDESFSNTLI
+435 
-450 EDIYDNQDG
+450 
-459 IFSLIE
+459 
-465 SPSFE
+465 
-470 DADKW
+470 
-475 KVALYVV
+475 
-482 KFLTD
+482 
-487 SALDNILATHNVKQ
+487 
-501 EDINKLKRKEKISM
+501 KEK
-515 VTNIMNNFPGEI
+515 
-527 KNKIIY
+527 
-533 DENFEKYYI
+533 
-542 KYKKIIKKYFI
+542 
-553 VGMLGFPN
+553 L
-561 SIFIPSSAL
+561 A
-570 MLFLGAI
+570 
-577 SELGLV
+577 
-583 VGGMLF
+583 
-589 WPISIIGG
+589 
-597 ITYVHG
+597 
-603 VKKITQNAIFP
+603 
-614 NSQKIVL
+614 
-621 PASEIY
+621 
-627 KELTNKNNIIK
+627 NKNISIK

-676 EGVTQSAEEFAN
+676 EGITQSAEEFAN

-700 FNSKLGDGWFIML
+700 FNSQLGDGWFIML

-741 EMYDKRFSGNV
+741 EMYDKKFSGNV

-803 LDTPEP
+803 LDTPKP

-851 ETKENQIDNARENIN
+851 ETKENQIDNTRENIN

-925 TLQQYEQRAKLAAE
+925 TLQQYEQRAKLAAD
-939 ADNKQIQESAKI
+939 ANNKQIQESAKI

-995 AIIKNIIFKYDRELQ
+995 AVIKNIIFKYDRELQ

-1029 INKIKKN
+1029 INKVKKN

>member
-63 FNDQSIEVERLKQ
+63 FNDQSMEVERLKQ

-117 LKNIKYESYEFNDFL
+117 LKNIKYESYEFDQ
-132 NLLEEDFE
+132 
-140 YFLEYEDCYEIINE
+140 
-154 KRNIIKEINN
+154 
-164 KNKMWKFIIY
+164 
-174 ALKFLDEESLENIIL
+174 LDES
-189 ANNKSADINSYSK
+189 
-202 KGKLKKVREIINSIP
+202 
-217 YDKKE
+217 
-222 KILNNYKI
+222 
-230 KEIWTNKKNPYD
+230 
-242 KPETF
+242 
-247 WDFVK
+247 
-252 QVLQVLL
+252 
-259 VGPLLYLFINNSAIP
+259 
-274 IKSLKIRSAYE
+274 
-285 VYNILKSDNLLEARL
+285 RL
-300 PSDPNRDPEFGVPEQ
+300 PSDPDRDPEFGVPEQ

-364 DNKLYKYLPKTVI
+364 DNKLYKYLPKTAL
-377 NESVKFDISKFD
+377 NESKKFNINDYNTEEEIKDAIKMYSD
-389 TSEKILKAIDEYKL
+389 RLENVLKH
-403 KKENLLN
+403 EN
-410 DGKDHPSCVYE
+410 DYPSVVFE
-421 SLDNIIKQLEMKLD
+421 GLENIIKQL
-435 SMKINIDESFSNTLI
+435 
-450 EDIYDNQDG
+450 
-459 IFSLIE
+459 
-465 SPSFE
+465 
-470 DADKW
+470 
-475 KVALYVV
+475 
-482 KFLTD
+482 
-487 SALDNILATHNVKQ
+487 
-501 EDINKLKRKEKISM
+501 KEK
-515 VTNIMNNFPGEI
+515 
-527 KNKIIY
+527 
-533 DENFEKYYI
+533 
-542 KYKKIIKKYFI
+542 
-553 VGMLGFPN
+553 L
-561 SIFIPSSAL
+561 A
-570 MLFLGAI
+570 
-577 SELGLV
+577 
-583 VGGMLF
+583 
-589 WPISIIGG
+589 
-597 ITYVHG
+597 
-603 VKKITQNAIFP
+603 
-614 NSQKIVL
+614 
-621 PASEIY
+621 
-627 KELTNKNNIIK
+627 NKNISIK
-638 ESLEYDNKMKIAQAV
+638 ESLEYDNKMKIAQAI

-676 EGVTQSAEEFAN
+676 EGITQSAEEFAN

-700 FNSKLGDGWFIML
+700 FNSQLGDGWFIML

-741 EMYDKRFSGNV
+741 EMYDKKFSGNV
-752 SPLFKSF
+752 SPSFKSF

>member
-1 MNKEIL
+1 
-7 ESLTM
+7 M

-63 FNDQSIEVERLKQ
+63 FNDQSMEVERLKQ

-117 LKNIKYESYEFNDFL
+117 LKNIKYESYEFDQ
-132 NLLEEDFE
+132 
-140 YFLEYEDCYEIINE
+140 
-154 KRNIIKEINN
+154 
-164 KNKMWKFIIY
+164 
-174 ALKFLDEESLENIIL
+174 LDES
-189 ANNKSADINSYSK
+189 
-202 KGKLKKVREIINSIP
+202 
-217 YDKKE
+217 
-222 KILNNYKI
+222 
-230 KEIWTNKKNPYD
+230 
-242 KPETF
+242 
-247 WDFVK
+247 
-252 QVLQVLL
+252 
-259 VGPLLYLFINNSAIP
+259 
-274 IKSLKIRSAYE
+274 
-285 VYNILKSDNLLEARL
+285 RL
-300 PSDPNRDPEFGVPEQ
+300 PSDPDRDPEFGVPEQ

-364 DNKLYKYLPKTVI
+364 DNKLYKYLPKTAL
-377 NESVKFDISKFD
+377 NESKKFNINDYNTEEEIKDAIKMYSD
-389 TSEKILKAIDEYKL
+389 RLENVLKH
-403 KKENLLN
+403 EN
-410 DGKDHPSCVYE
+410 DYPSVVLE
-421 SLDNIIKQLEMKLD
+421 GLENIIKQL
-435 SMKINIDESFSNTLI
+435 
-450 EDIYDNQDG
+450 
-459 IFSLIE
+459 
-465 SPSFE
+465 
-470 DADKW
+470 
-475 KVALYVV
+475 
-482 KFLTD
+482 
-487 SALDNILATHNVKQ
+487 
-501 EDINKLKRKEKISM
+501 KEK
-515 VTNIMNNFPGEI
+515 
-527 KNKIIY
+527 
-533 DENFEKYYI
+533 
-542 KYKKIIKKYFI
+542 
-553 VGMLGFPN
+553 L
-561 SIFIPSSAL
+561 A
-570 MLFLGAI
+570 
-577 SELGLV
+577 
-583 VGGMLF
+583 
-589 WPISIIGG
+589 
-597 ITYVHG
+597 
-603 VKKITQNAIFP
+603 
-614 NSQKIVL
+614 
-621 PASEIY
+621 
-627 KELTNKNNIIK
+627 NKNISIK

-700 FNSKLGDGWFIML
+700 FNSQLGDGWFIML

-809 VFEEETETVQEAM
+809 VFEKETETVQEAM

-925 TLQQYEQRAKLAAE
+925 TLQQYEQRAKLAAD
-939 ADNKQIQESAKI
+939 ANNKQIQESAKI

-995 AIIKNIIFKYDRELQ
+995 AVIKNIIFKYDRELQ

>member
-33 KPNDMDGDQL
+33 KPNDIDGDQL

-58 KKVKE
+58 KKVKA
-63 FNDQSIEVERLKQ
+63 FNDQSMEVERLKQ
-76 VSQVN
+76 VTQVN
-81 KDPAIEQNY
+81 KDPDIEQNY

-117 LKNIKYESYEFNDFL
+117 LKNIKYESYEFGQ
-132 NLLEEDFE
+132 
-140 YFLEYEDCYEIINE
+140 
-154 KRNIIKEINN
+154 
-164 KNKMWKFIIY
+164 
-174 ALKFLDEESLENIIL
+174 LDES
-189 ANNKSADINSYSK
+189 
-202 KGKLKKVREIINSIP
+202 
-217 YDKKE
+217 
-222 KILNNYKI
+222 
-230 KEIWTNKKNPYD
+230 
-242 KPETF
+242 
-247 WDFVK
+247 
-252 QVLQVLL
+252 
-259 VGPLLYLFINNSAIP
+259 
-274 IKSLKIRSAYE
+274 
-285 VYNILKSDNLLEARL
+285 RL

-349 KRMKKYNISFDIVGE
+349 KRMKKYNISFDMVGE
-364 DNKLYKYLPKTVI
+364 DNKLYQYIPKTAL
-377 NESVKFDISKFD
+377 NESKKFNINDYNTEEEIQD
-389 TSEKILKAIDEYKL
+389 AIDMYSDRLENVL
-403 KKENLLN
+403 KHEN
-410 DGKDHPSCVYE
+410 DYPSVVFE
-421 SLDNIIKQLEMKLD
+421 GLENIIKQL
-435 SMKINIDESFSNTLI
+435 
-450 EDIYDNQDG
+450 
-459 IFSLIE
+459 
-465 SPSFE
+465 
-470 DADKW
+470 
-475 KVALYVV
+475 
-482 KFLTD
+482 
-487 SALDNILATHNVKQ
+487 
-501 EDINKLKRKEKISM
+501 KEK
-515 VTNIMNNFPGEI
+515 
-527 KNKIIY
+527 
-533 DENFEKYYI
+533 
-542 KYKKIIKKYFI
+542 
-553 VGMLGFPN
+553 L
-561 SIFIPSSAL
+561 A
-570 MLFLGAI
+570 
-577 SELGLV
+577 
-583 VGGMLF
+583 
-589 WPISIIGG
+589 
-597 ITYVHG
+597 
-603 VKKITQNAIFP
+603 
-614 NSQKIVL
+614 
-621 PASEIY
+621 
-627 KELTNKNNIIK
+627 NKNTSIK
-638 ESLEYDNKMKIAQAV
+638 ESLEYDNRMKIAQAV
-653 EFIKNTRQGRITA
+653 EFVKNTRQGRITS
-666 DGSVT
+666 DESVT

-700 FNSKLGDGWFIML
+700 YNSQLGDGWFIML

-727 KEGDIFRVVDPVLG
+727 KEGNIFRVVDPVLG
-741 EMYDKRFSGNV
+741 EMYDKKFSGNV
-752 SPLFKSF
+752 SPSFKSF

-803 LDTPEP
+803 LKTPEP

-851 ETKENQIDNARENIN
+851 ETKENQIDNARESIN

-914 QKRDLEKQKSN
+914 QKKDIEKQKSN
-925 TLQQYEQRAKLAAE
+925 TLQQYEQRAKLAAD
-939 ADNKQIQESAKI
+939 ADDKQIQESAKI

-1010 KINPDRT
+1010 KINPDRA

>member
-33 KPNDMDGDQL
+33 KPNDIDGDQL

-63 FNDQSIEVERLKQ
+63 FNDQSMEVERLKQ

-117 LKNIKYESYEFNDFL
+117 LKNIKYESYEFDQ
-132 NLLEEDFE
+132 
-140 YFLEYEDCYEIINE
+140 
-154 KRNIIKEINN
+154 
-164 KNKMWKFIIY
+164 
-174 ALKFLDEESLENIIL
+174 LDES
-189 ANNKSADINSYSK
+189 
-202 KGKLKKVREIINSIP
+202 
-217 YDKKE
+217 
-222 KILNNYKI
+222 
-230 KEIWTNKKNPYD
+230 
-242 KPETF
+242 
-247 WDFVK
+247 
-252 QVLQVLL
+252 
-259 VGPLLYLFINNSAIP
+259 
-274 IKSLKIRSAYE
+274 
-285 VYNILKSDNLLEARL
+285 RL

-364 DNKLYKYLPKTVI
+364 DNKLYKYLPKTAL
-377 NESVKFDISKFD
+377 NESKKFNINDYNTEEEIKDAIKMYSD
-389 TSEKILKAIDEYKL
+389 RLENVLKH
-403 KKENLLN
+403 EN
-410 DGKDHPSCVYE
+410 DYPSVVFE
-421 SLDNIIKQLEMKLD
+421 GLENIIKQL
-435 SMKINIDESFSNTLI
+435 
-450 EDIYDNQDG
+450 
-459 IFSLIE
+459 
-465 SPSFE
+465 
-470 DADKW
+470 
-475 KVALYVV
+475 
-482 KFLTD
+482 
-487 SALDNILATHNVKQ
+487 
-501 EDINKLKRKEKISM
+501 KEK
-515 VTNIMNNFPGEI
+515 
-527 KNKIIY
+527 
-533 DENFEKYYI
+533 
-542 KYKKIIKKYFI
+542 
-553 VGMLGFPN
+553 L
-561 SIFIPSSAL
+561 A
-570 MLFLGAI
+570 
-577 SELGLV
+577 
-583 VGGMLF
+583 
-589 WPISIIGG
+589 
-597 ITYVHG
+597 
-603 VKKITQNAIFP
+603 
-614 NSQKIVL
+614 
-621 PASEIY
+621 
-627 KELTNKNNIIK
+627 NKNISIK

-676 EGVTQSAEEFAN
+676 EGITQSAEEFAN

-700 FNSKLGDGWFIML
+700 FNSQLGDGWFIML

-741 EMYDKRFSGNV
+741 EMYDKKFSGNV

-809 VFEEETETVQEAM
+809 VFEEETKTVQEAM

-925 TLQQYEQRAKLAAE
+925 TLQQYEQRAKLAAD
-939 ADNKQIQESAKI
+939 ANNKQIQESAKI

-995 AIIKNIIFKYDRELQ
+995 AVIKNIIFKYDRELQ

>member
-63 FNDQSIEVERLKQ
+63 FNDQSMEVERLKQ

-117 LKNIKYESYEFNDFL
+117 LKNIKYESYEFDQ
-132 NLLEEDFE
+132 
-140 YFLEYEDCYEIINE
+140 
-154 KRNIIKEINN
+154 
-164 KNKMWKFIIY
+164 
-174 ALKFLDEESLENIIL
+174 LDES
-189 ANNKSADINSYSK
+189 
-202 KGKLKKVREIINSIP
+202 
-217 YDKKE
+217 
-222 KILNNYKI
+222 
-230 KEIWTNKKNPYD
+230 
-242 KPETF
+242 
-247 WDFVK
+247 
-252 QVLQVLL
+252 
-259 VGPLLYLFINNSAIP
+259 
-274 IKSLKIRSAYE
+274 
-285 VYNILKSDNLLEARL
+285 RL
-300 PSDPNRDPEFGVPEQ
+300 PSDPDRDPEFGVPEQ

-364 DNKLYKYLPKTVI
+364 DNKLYKYLPKTAL
-377 NESVKFDISKFD
+377 NESKKFNINNYNTEEEIKDAIKMYSD
-389 TSEKILKAIDEYKL
+389 RLENVLKH
-403 KKENLLN
+403 EN
-410 DGKDHPSCVYE
+410 DYPSVVLE
-421 SLDNIIKQLEMKLD
+421 GLENIIKQL
-435 SMKINIDESFSNTLI
+435 
-450 EDIYDNQDG
+450 
-459 IFSLIE
+459 
-465 SPSFE
+465 
-470 DADKW
+470 
-475 KVALYVV
+475 
-482 KFLTD
+482 
-487 SALDNILATHNVKQ
+487 
-501 EDINKLKRKEKISM
+501 KEK
-515 VTNIMNNFPGEI
+515 
-527 KNKIIY
+527 
-533 DENFEKYYI
+533 
-542 KYKKIIKKYFI
+542 
-553 VGMLGFPN
+553 L
-561 SIFIPSSAL
+561 A
-570 MLFLGAI
+570 
-577 SELGLV
+577 
-583 VGGMLF
+583 
-589 WPISIIGG
+589 
-597 ITYVHG
+597 
-603 VKKITQNAIFP
+603 
-614 NSQKIVL
+614 
-621 PASEIY
+621 
-627 KELTNKNNIIK
+627 NKNISIK

-700 FNSKLGDGWFIML
+700 FNSQLGDGWFIML

-809 VFEEETETVQEAM
+809 VFEKETKTVQEAM

-925 TLQQYEQRAKLAAE
+925 TLQQYEQRAKLAAD
-939 ADNKQIQESAKI
+939 ANNKQIQESAKI

-995 AIIKNIIFKYDRELQ
+995 AVIKNIIFKYDRELQ

>member
-117 LKNIKYESYEFNDFL
+117 LKNIKYESYEFDQ
-132 NLLEEDFE
+132 
-140 YFLEYEDCYEIINE
+140 
-154 KRNIIKEINN
+154 
-164 KNKMWKFIIY
+164 
-174 ALKFLDEESLENIIL
+174 LDES
-189 ANNKSADINSYSK
+189 
-202 KGKLKKVREIINSIP
+202 
-217 YDKKE
+217 
-222 KILNNYKI
+222 
-230 KEIWTNKKNPYD
+230 
-242 KPETF
+242 
-247 WDFVK
+247 
-252 QVLQVLL
+252 
-259 VGPLLYLFINNSAIP
+259 
-274 IKSLKIRSAYE
+274 
-285 VYNILKSDNLLEARL
+285 RL
-300 PSDPNRDPEFGVPEQ
+300 PSDPDRDPEFGVPEQ

-364 DNKLYKYLPKTVI
+364 DNKLYKYLPKTAL
-377 NESVKFDISKFD
+377 NESKKFNINDYNTEEEIKDAIKMYSD
-389 TSEKILKAIDEYKL
+389 RLENVLKH
-403 KKENLLN
+403 EN
-410 DGKDHPSCVYE
+410 DYPSVVFE
-421 SLDNIIKQLEMKLD
+421 GLENIIKQL
-435 SMKINIDESFSNTLI
+435 
-450 EDIYDNQDG
+450 
-459 IFSLIE
+459 
-465 SPSFE
+465 
-470 DADKW
+470 
-475 KVALYVV
+475 
-482 KFLTD
+482 
-487 SALDNILATHNVKQ
+487 
-501 EDINKLKRKEKISM
+501 KEK
-515 VTNIMNNFPGEI
+515 
-527 KNKIIY
+527 
-533 DENFEKYYI
+533 
-542 KYKKIIKKYFI
+542 
-553 VGMLGFPN
+553 L
-561 SIFIPSSAL
+561 A
-570 MLFLGAI
+570 
-577 SELGLV
+577 
-583 VGGMLF
+583 
-589 WPISIIGG
+589 
-597 ITYVHG
+597 
-603 VKKITQNAIFP
+603 
-614 NSQKIVL
+614 
-621 PASEIY
+621 
-627 KELTNKNNIIK
+627 NKNISIK

-700 FNSKLGDGWFIML
+700 FNSQLGDGWFIML

-727 KEGDIFRVVDPVLG
+727 KEGDVFRVVDPVLG

-914 QKRDLEKQKSN
+914 QKRYLEKQKSN

-1010 KINPDRT
+1010 KINPDRN

>member
-1 MNKEIL
+1 
-7 ESLTM
+7 M

-63 FNDQSIEVERLKQ
+63 FNDQSMEVERLKQ

-117 LKNIKYESYEFNDFL
+117 LKNIKYESYEFDQ
-132 NLLEEDFE
+132 
-140 YFLEYEDCYEIINE
+140 
-154 KRNIIKEINN
+154 
-164 KNKMWKFIIY
+164 
-174 ALKFLDEESLENIIL
+174 LDES
-189 ANNKSADINSYSK
+189 
-202 KGKLKKVREIINSIP
+202 
-217 YDKKE
+217 
-222 KILNNYKI
+222 
-230 KEIWTNKKNPYD
+230 
-242 KPETF
+242 
-247 WDFVK
+247 
-252 QVLQVLL
+252 
-259 VGPLLYLFINNSAIP
+259 
-274 IKSLKIRSAYE
+274 
-285 VYNILKSDNLLEARL
+285 RL
-300 PSDPNRDPEFGVPEQ
+300 PSDPDRDPEFGVPEQ

-364 DNKLYKYLPKTVI
+364 DNKLYKYLPKTAL
-377 NESVKFDISKFD
+377 NESKKFNINDYNTEEEIKDAIKMYSD
-389 TSEKILKAIDEYKL
+389 RLENVLKH
-403 KKENLLN
+403 EN
-410 DGKDHPSCVYE
+410 DYPSVVLE
-421 SLDNIIKQLEMKLD
+421 GLENIIKQL
-435 SMKINIDESFSNTLI
+435 
-450 EDIYDNQDG
+450 
-459 IFSLIE
+459 
-465 SPSFE
+465 
-470 DADKW
+470 
-475 KVALYVV
+475 
-482 KFLTD
+482 
-487 SALDNILATHNVKQ
+487 
-501 EDINKLKRKEKISM
+501 KEK
-515 VTNIMNNFPGEI
+515 
-527 KNKIIY
+527 
-533 DENFEKYYI
+533 
-542 KYKKIIKKYFI
+542 
-553 VGMLGFPN
+553 L
-561 SIFIPSSAL
+561 A
-570 MLFLGAI
+570 
-577 SELGLV
+577 
-583 VGGMLF
+583 
-589 WPISIIGG
+589 
-597 ITYVHG
+597 
-603 VKKITQNAIFP
+603 
-614 NSQKIVL
+614 
-621 PASEIY
+621 
-627 KELTNKNNIIK
+627 NKNISIK

-700 FNSKLGDGWFIML
+700 FNSQLGDGWFIML

-925 TLQQYEQRAKLAAE
+925 TLQQYEQRAKLAAD
-939 ADNKQIQESAKI
+939 ANNKQIQESAKI

-995 AIIKNIIFKYDRELQ
+995 AVIKNIIFKYDRELQ

>member
-1 MNKEIL
+1 
-7 ESLTM
+7 M

-63 FNDQSIEVERLKQ
+63 FNDQSMEVERLKQ

-117 LKNIKYESYEFNDFL
+117 LKNIKYESYEFDQ
-132 NLLEEDFE
+132 
-140 YFLEYEDCYEIINE
+140 
-154 KRNIIKEINN
+154 
-164 KNKMWKFIIY
+164 
-174 ALKFLDEESLENIIL
+174 LDES
-189 ANNKSADINSYSK
+189 
-202 KGKLKKVREIINSIP
+202 
-217 YDKKE
+217 
-222 KILNNYKI
+222 
-230 KEIWTNKKNPYD
+230 
-242 KPETF
+242 
-247 WDFVK
+247 
-252 QVLQVLL
+252 
-259 VGPLLYLFINNSAIP
+259 
-274 IKSLKIRSAYE
+274 
-285 VYNILKSDNLLEARL
+285 RL
-300 PSDPNRDPEFGVPEQ
+300 PSDPDRDPEFGVPEQ

-364 DNKLYKYLPKTVI
+364 DNKLYKYLPKTAL
-377 NESVKFDISKFD
+377 NESKKFNINDYNTEEEIKDAIKMYSD
-389 TSEKILKAIDEYKL
+389 RLENVLKH
-403 KKENLLN
+403 EN
-410 DGKDHPSCVYE
+410 DYPSVVFE
-421 SLDNIIKQLEMKLD
+421 GLENIIKQL
-435 SMKINIDESFSNTLI
+435 
-450 EDIYDNQDG
+450 
-459 IFSLIE
+459 
-465 SPSFE
+465 
-470 DADKW
+470 
-475 KVALYVV
+475 
-482 KFLTD
+482 
-487 SALDNILATHNVKQ
+487 
-501 EDINKLKRKEKISM
+501 KEK
-515 VTNIMNNFPGEI
+515 
-527 KNKIIY
+527 
-533 DENFEKYYI
+533 
-542 KYKKIIKKYFI
+542 
-553 VGMLGFPN
+553 L
-561 SIFIPSSAL
+561 A
-570 MLFLGAI
+570 
-577 SELGLV
+577 
-583 VGGMLF
+583 
-589 WPISIIGG
+589 
-597 ITYVHG
+597 
-603 VKKITQNAIFP
+603 
-614 NSQKIVL
+614 
-621 PASEIY
+621 
-627 KELTNKNNIIK
+627 NKNISIK

-666 DGSVT
+666 DGSIT

-700 FNSKLGDGWFIML
+700 FNSQLGDGWFIML

-769 TEDTYQVFSNI
+769 TEDTYQVFSSI

-845 AFDNQI
+845 AFNNQI

-995 AIIKNIIFKYDRELQ
+995 AIIRNIIFKYDS
-1010 KINPDRT
+1010 KF
-1017 VISNLKLKLKSE
+1017 VF
-1029 INKIKKN
+1029 
-1036 Y
+1036 

>member
-33 KPNDMDGDQL
+33 KPNDIDGDQL

-63 FNDQSIEVERLKQ
+63 FNDQSMEVERLKQ

-98 TLKAEKSQAYWDK
+98 SLKAEKSQAYWDK

-117 LKNIKYESYEFNDFL
+117 LKNIKYESYEFDQ
-132 NLLEEDFE
+132 
-140 YFLEYEDCYEIINE
+140 
-154 KRNIIKEINN
+154 
-164 KNKMWKFIIY
+164 
-174 ALKFLDEESLENIIL
+174 LDES
-189 ANNKSADINSYSK
+189 
-202 KGKLKKVREIINSIP
+202 
-217 YDKKE
+217 
-222 KILNNYKI
+222 
-230 KEIWTNKKNPYD
+230 
-242 KPETF
+242 
-247 WDFVK
+247 
-252 QVLQVLL
+252 
-259 VGPLLYLFINNSAIP
+259 
-274 IKSLKIRSAYE
+274 
-285 VYNILKSDNLLEARL
+285 RL

-364 DNKLYKYLPKTVI
+364 DNKLYKYLPKTAL
-377 NESVKFDISKFD
+377 NESKKFNINDYNTEEEIKDAIKMYSD
-389 TSEKILKAIDEYKL
+389 RLENVLKH
-403 KKENLLN
+403 EN
-410 DGKDHPSCVYE
+410 DYPSVVFE
-421 SLDNIIKQLEMKLD
+421 GLENIIKQL
-435 SMKINIDESFSNTLI
+435 
-450 EDIYDNQDG
+450 
-459 IFSLIE
+459 
-465 SPSFE
+465 
-470 DADKW
+470 
-475 KVALYVV
+475 
-482 KFLTD
+482 
-487 SALDNILATHNVKQ
+487 
-501 EDINKLKRKEKISM
+501 KEK
-515 VTNIMNNFPGEI
+515 
-527 KNKIIY
+527 
-533 DENFEKYYI
+533 
-542 KYKKIIKKYFI
+542 
-553 VGMLGFPN
+553 L
-561 SIFIPSSAL
+561 A
-570 MLFLGAI
+570 
-577 SELGLV
+577 
-583 VGGMLF
+583 
-589 WPISIIGG
+589 
-597 ITYVHG
+597 
-603 VKKITQNAIFP
+603 
-614 NSQKIVL
+614 
-621 PASEIY
+621 
-627 KELTNKNNIIK
+627 NKNISIK

-700 FNSKLGDGWFIML
+700 FNSQLGDGWFIML

-769 TEDTYQVFSNI
+769 TEDTYQVFSSI

-809 VFEEETETVQEAM
+809 IFEEETETVQEAM

-925 TLQQYEQRAKLAAE
+925 TLQQYEQRAKLAAD
-939 ADNKQIQESAKI
+939 ANNKQIQESAKI

-1010 KINPDRT
+1010 KINPDRN

>member
-33 KPNDMDGDQL
+33 KPNDIDGDQL

-63 FNDQSIEVERLKQ
+63 FNDQSMEVERLKQ

-90 ERKKTALK
+90 ERKKTTLK

-117 LKNIKYESYEFNDFL
+117 LKNIKYESYEFDQ
-132 NLLEEDFE
+132 
-140 YFLEYEDCYEIINE
+140 
-154 KRNIIKEINN
+154 
-164 KNKMWKFIIY
+164 
-174 ALKFLDEESLENIIL
+174 LDES
-189 ANNKSADINSYSK
+189 
-202 KGKLKKVREIINSIP
+202 
-217 YDKKE
+217 
-222 KILNNYKI
+222 
-230 KEIWTNKKNPYD
+230 
-242 KPETF
+242 
-247 WDFVK
+247 
-252 QVLQVLL
+252 
-259 VGPLLYLFINNSAIP
+259 
-274 IKSLKIRSAYE
+274 
-285 VYNILKSDNLLEARL
+285 RL

-364 DNKLYKYLPKTVI
+364 DNKLYKYLPKTAL
-377 NESVKFDISKFD
+377 NESKKFNINDYNTEEEIEDAIKMYSD
-389 TSEKILKAIDEYKL
+389 RLENILKH
-403 KKENLLN
+403 EN
-410 DGKDHPSCVYE
+410 DYPSVVFE
-421 SLDNIIKQLEMKLD
+421 GLENIIKQL
-435 SMKINIDESFSNTLI
+435 
-450 EDIYDNQDG
+450 
-459 IFSLIE
+459 
-465 SPSFE
+465 
-470 DADKW
+470 
-475 KVALYVV
+475 
-482 KFLTD
+482 
-487 SALDNILATHNVKQ
+487 
-501 EDINKLKRKEKISM
+501 KEK
-515 VTNIMNNFPGEI
+515 
-527 KNKIIY
+527 
-533 DENFEKYYI
+533 
-542 KYKKIIKKYFI
+542 
-553 VGMLGFPN
+553 L
-561 SIFIPSSAL
+561 A
-570 MLFLGAI
+570 
-577 SELGLV
+577 
-583 VGGMLF
+583 
-589 WPISIIGG
+589 
-597 ITYVHG
+597 
-603 VKKITQNAIFP
+603 
-614 NSQKIVL
+614 
-621 PASEIY
+621 
-627 KELTNKNNIIK
+627 NKNISIK

-676 EGVTQSAEEFAN
+676 EGITQSAEEFAN

-700 FNSKLGDGWFIML
+700 FNSQLGDGWFIML

-741 EMYDKRFSGNV
+741 EMYDKKFSGNV

-803 LDTPEP
+803 LDTPKP

-851 ETKENQIDNARENIN
+851 ETKENQIDNTRENIN

-925 TLQQYEQRAKLAAE
+925 TLQQYEQRAKLAAD
-939 ADNKQIQESAKI
+939 ANNKQIQESAKI

-995 AIIKNIIFKYDRELQ
+995 AVIKNIIFKYDRELQ

-1029 INKIKKN
+1029 INKVKKN

>member
-1 MNKEIL
+1 
-7 ESLTM
+7 M

-63 FNDQSIEVERLKQ
+63 FNDQSMEVERLKQ

-117 LKNIKYESYEFNDFL
+117 LKNIKYESYEFDQ
-132 NLLEEDFE
+132 
-140 YFLEYEDCYEIINE
+140 
-154 KRNIIKEINN
+154 
-164 KNKMWKFIIY
+164 
-174 ALKFLDEESLENIIL
+174 LDES
-189 ANNKSADINSYSK
+189 
-202 KGKLKKVREIINSIP
+202 
-217 YDKKE
+217 
-222 KILNNYKI
+222 
-230 KEIWTNKKNPYD
+230 
-242 KPETF
+242 
-247 WDFVK
+247 
-252 QVLQVLL
+252 
-259 VGPLLYLFINNSAIP
+259 
-274 IKSLKIRSAYE
+274 
-285 VYNILKSDNLLEARL
+285 RL
-300 PSDPNRDPEFGVPEQ
+300 PSDPDRDPEFGVPEQ

-364 DNKLYKYLPKTVI
+364 DNKLYKYLPKTAL
-377 NESVKFDISKFD
+377 NESKKFNINDYNTEEEIKDAIKMYSD
-389 TSEKILKAIDEYKL
+389 RLENVLKH
-403 KKENLLN
+403 EN
-410 DGKDHPSCVYE
+410 DYPSVVFE
-421 SLDNIIKQLEMKLD
+421 GLENIIKQL
-435 SMKINIDESFSNTLI
+435 
-450 EDIYDNQDG
+450 
-459 IFSLIE
+459 
-465 SPSFE
+465 
-470 DADKW
+470 
-475 KVALYVV
+475 
-482 KFLTD
+482 
-487 SALDNILATHNVKQ
+487 
-501 EDINKLKRKEKISM
+501 KEK
-515 VTNIMNNFPGEI
+515 
-527 KNKIIY
+527 
-533 DENFEKYYI
+533 
-542 KYKKIIKKYFI
+542 
-553 VGMLGFPN
+553 L
-561 SIFIPSSAL
+561 A
-570 MLFLGAI
+570 
-577 SELGLV
+577 
-583 VGGMLF
+583 
-589 WPISIIGG
+589 
-597 ITYVHG
+597 
-603 VKKITQNAIFP
+603 
-614 NSQKIVL
+614 
-621 PASEIY
+621 
-627 KELTNKNNIIK
+627 NKNISIK

-666 DGSVT
+666 DGSAT

-713 GVTGTEEPHIAYFY
+713 GVTGTEEPHVAYFY

-769 TEDTYQVFSNI
+769 TEDTYQVFSSI

-809 VFEEETETVQEAM
+809 VYEEEIETVQEAM

-845 AFDNQI
+845 AFNNQI

-1010 KINPDRT
+1010 KINPDRN

>member
-117 LKNIKYESYEFNDFL
+117 LKNIKYESYEFDQ
-132 NLLEEDFE
+132 
-140 YFLEYEDCYEIINE
+140 
-154 KRNIIKEINN
+154 
-164 KNKMWKFIIY
+164 
-174 ALKFLDEESLENIIL
+174 LDES
-189 ANNKSADINSYSK
+189 
-202 KGKLKKVREIINSIP
+202 
-217 YDKKE
+217 
-222 KILNNYKI
+222 
-230 KEIWTNKKNPYD
+230 
-242 KPETF
+242 
-247 WDFVK
+247 
-252 QVLQVLL
+252 
-259 VGPLLYLFINNSAIP
+259 
-274 IKSLKIRSAYE
+274 
-285 VYNILKSDNLLEARL
+285 RL
-300 PSDPNRDPEFGVPEQ
+300 PSDPDRDPEFGVPEQ

-364 DNKLYKYLPKTVI
+364 DNKLYKYLPKTAL
-377 NESVKFDISKFD
+377 NESKKFNINDYNTEEEIKD
-389 TSEKILKAIDEYKL
+389 AIKIYSDRLENVLKH
-403 KKENLLN
+403 EN
-410 DGKDHPSCVYE
+410 DYPSVVFE
-421 SLDNIIKQLEMKLD
+421 GLENIIKQL
-435 SMKINIDESFSNTLI
+435 
-450 EDIYDNQDG
+450 
-459 IFSLIE
+459 
-465 SPSFE
+465 
-470 DADKW
+470 
-475 KVALYVV
+475 
-482 KFLTD
+482 
-487 SALDNILATHNVKQ
+487 
-501 EDINKLKRKEKISM
+501 KEK
-515 VTNIMNNFPGEI
+515 
-527 KNKIIY
+527 
-533 DENFEKYYI
+533 
-542 KYKKIIKKYFI
+542 
-553 VGMLGFPN
+553 L
-561 SIFIPSSAL
+561 A
-570 MLFLGAI
+570 
-577 SELGLV
+577 
-583 VGGMLF
+583 
-589 WPISIIGG
+589 
-597 ITYVHG
+597 
-603 VKKITQNAIFP
+603 
-614 NSQKIVL
+614 
-621 PASEIY
+621 
-627 KELTNKNNIIK
+627 NKNISIK

-676 EGVTQSAEEFAN
+676 EGITQSAEEFAN

-700 FNSKLGDGWFIML
+700 FNSQLGDGWFIML

-727 KEGDIFRVVDPVLG
+727 KEGDVFRVVDPVLG

-1010 KINPDRT
+1010 KINPDRN

>member
-1 MNKEIL
+1 
-7 ESLTM
+7 M

-63 FNDQSIEVERLKQ
+63 FNDQSMEVERLKQ

-117 LKNIKYESYEFNDFL
+117 LKNIKYESYEFDQ
-132 NLLEEDFE
+132 
-140 YFLEYEDCYEIINE
+140 
-154 KRNIIKEINN
+154 
-164 KNKMWKFIIY
+164 
-174 ALKFLDEESLENIIL
+174 LDES
-189 ANNKSADINSYSK
+189 
-202 KGKLKKVREIINSIP
+202 
-217 YDKKE
+217 
-222 KILNNYKI
+222 
-230 KEIWTNKKNPYD
+230 
-242 KPETF
+242 
-247 WDFVK
+247 
-252 QVLQVLL
+252 
-259 VGPLLYLFINNSAIP
+259 
-274 IKSLKIRSAYE
+274 
-285 VYNILKSDNLLEARL
+285 RL
-300 PSDPNRDPEFGVPEQ
+300 PSDPDRDPEFGVPEQ

-364 DNKLYKYLPKTVI
+364 DNKLYKYLPKTAL
-377 NESVKFDISKFD
+377 NESKKFNINDYNTEEEIKDAIKMYSD
-389 TSEKILKAIDEYKL
+389 RLENVLKH
-403 KKENLLN
+403 EN
-410 DGKDHPSCVYE
+410 DYPSVVLE
-421 SLDNIIKQLEMKLD
+421 GLENIIKQL
-435 SMKINIDESFSNTLI
+435 
-450 EDIYDNQDG
+450 
-459 IFSLIE
+459 
-465 SPSFE
+465 
-470 DADKW
+470 
-475 KVALYVV
+475 
-482 KFLTD
+482 
-487 SALDNILATHNVKQ
+487 
-501 EDINKLKRKEKISM
+501 KEK
-515 VTNIMNNFPGEI
+515 
-527 KNKIIY
+527 
-533 DENFEKYYI
+533 
-542 KYKKIIKKYFI
+542 
-553 VGMLGFPN
+553 L
-561 SIFIPSSAL
+561 A
-570 MLFLGAI
+570 
-577 SELGLV
+577 
-583 VGGMLF
+583 
-589 WPISIIGG
+589 
-597 ITYVHG
+597 
-603 VKKITQNAIFP
+603 
-614 NSQKIVL
+614 
-621 PASEIY
+621 
-627 KELTNKNNIIK
+627 NKNISIK

-700 FNSKLGDGWFIML
+700 FNSQLGDGWFIML
-713 GVTGTEEPHIAYFY
+713 GVTGTEEPHVAYFY

-809 VFEEETETVQEAM
+809 VFEEETKTVQEAM

-914 QKRDLEKQKSN
+914 QKKDIQKQKSN
-925 TLQQYEQRAKLAAE
+925 TLQQYEQRAKLAAD

>member
-33 KPNDMDGDQL
+33 KPNDIDGDQL

-63 FNDQSIEVERLKQ
+63 FNDQSMEVERLKQ

-117 LKNIKYESYEFNDFL
+117 LKNIKYESYEFDQ
-132 NLLEEDFE
+132 
-140 YFLEYEDCYEIINE
+140 
-154 KRNIIKEINN
+154 
-164 KNKMWKFIIY
+164 
-174 ALKFLDEESLENIIL
+174 LDES
-189 ANNKSADINSYSK
+189 
-202 KGKLKKVREIINSIP
+202 
-217 YDKKE
+217 
-222 KILNNYKI
+222 
-230 KEIWTNKKNPYD
+230 
-242 KPETF
+242 
-247 WDFVK
+247 
-252 QVLQVLL
+252 
-259 VGPLLYLFINNSAIP
+259 
-274 IKSLKIRSAYE
+274 
-285 VYNILKSDNLLEARL
+285 RL

-364 DNKLYKYLPKTVI
+364 DNKLYKYLPKTAL
-377 NESVKFDISKFD
+377 NESKKFNINDYNTEEEIEDAIKMYSD
-389 TSEKILKAIDEYKL
+389 RLENILKH
-403 KKENLLN
+403 EN
-410 DGKDHPSCVYE
+410 DYPSVVFE
-421 SLDNIIKQLEMKLD
+421 GLENIIKQL
-435 SMKINIDESFSNTLI
+435 
-450 EDIYDNQDG
+450 
-459 IFSLIE
+459 
-465 SPSFE
+465 
-470 DADKW
+470 
-475 KVALYVV
+475 
-482 KFLTD
+482 
-487 SALDNILATHNVKQ
+487 
-501 EDINKLKRKEKISM
+501 KEK
-515 VTNIMNNFPGEI
+515 
-527 KNKIIY
+527 
-533 DENFEKYYI
+533 
-542 KYKKIIKKYFI
+542 
-553 VGMLGFPN
+553 L
-561 SIFIPSSAL
+561 A
-570 MLFLGAI
+570 
-577 SELGLV
+577 
-583 VGGMLF
+583 
-589 WPISIIGG
+589 
-597 ITYVHG
+597 
-603 VKKITQNAIFP
+603 
-614 NSQKIVL
+614 
-621 PASEIY
+621 
-627 KELTNKNNIIK
+627 NKNISIK

-676 EGVTQSAEEFAN
+676 EGITQSAEEFAN

-700 FNSKLGDGWFIML
+700 FNSQLGDGWFIML

-741 EMYDKRFSGNV
+741 EMYDKKFSGNV

-803 LDTPEP
+803 LDTPKP

-851 ETKENQIDNARENIN
+851 ETKENQIDNTRENIN

-925 TLQQYEQRAKLAAE
+925 TLQQYEQRAKLAAD
-939 ADNKQIQESAKI
+939 ANNKQIQESAKI

-995 AIIKNIIFKYDRELQ
+995 AVIKNIIFKYDRELQ

-1029 INKIKKN
+1029 INKVKKN

>member
-1 MNKEIL
+1 
-7 ESLTM
+7 M

-33 KPNDMDGDQL
+33 KPNDIDGDQL

-63 FNDQSIEVERLKQ
+63 FNDQSMEVERLKQ

-117 LKNIKYESYEFNDFL
+117 LKNIKYESYEFDQ
-132 NLLEEDFE
+132 
-140 YFLEYEDCYEIINE
+140 
-154 KRNIIKEINN
+154 
-164 KNKMWKFIIY
+164 
-174 ALKFLDEESLENIIL
+174 LDES
-189 ANNKSADINSYSK
+189 
-202 KGKLKKVREIINSIP
+202 
-217 YDKKE
+217 
-222 KILNNYKI
+222 
-230 KEIWTNKKNPYD
+230 
-242 KPETF
+242 
-247 WDFVK
+247 
-252 QVLQVLL
+252 
-259 VGPLLYLFINNSAIP
+259 
-274 IKSLKIRSAYE
+274 
-285 VYNILKSDNLLEARL
+285 RL
-300 PSDPNRDPEFGVPEQ
+300 PSDPDRDPEFGVPEQ

-364 DNKLYKYLPKTVI
+364 DNKLYKYLPKTAL
-377 NESVKFDISKFD
+377 NESKKFNINDYNTEEEIKDAIKMYSD
-389 TSEKILKAIDEYKL
+389 RLENVLKH
-403 KKENLLN
+403 EN
-410 DGKDHPSCVYE
+410 DYPSVVFE
-421 SLDNIIKQLEMKLD
+421 GLENIIKQL
-435 SMKINIDESFSNTLI
+435 
-450 EDIYDNQDG
+450 
-459 IFSLIE
+459 
-465 SPSFE
+465 
-470 DADKW
+470 
-475 KVALYVV
+475 
-482 KFLTD
+482 
-487 SALDNILATHNVKQ
+487 
-501 EDINKLKRKEKISM
+501 KEK
-515 VTNIMNNFPGEI
+515 
-527 KNKIIY
+527 
-533 DENFEKYYI
+533 
-542 KYKKIIKKYFI
+542 
-553 VGMLGFPN
+553 L
-561 SIFIPSSAL
+561 A
-570 MLFLGAI
+570 
-577 SELGLV
+577 
-583 VGGMLF
+583 
-589 WPISIIGG
+589 
-597 ITYVHG
+597 
-603 VKKITQNAIFP
+603 
-614 NSQKIVL
+614 
-621 PASEIY
+621 
-627 KELTNKNNIIK
+627 NKNISIK

-676 EGVTQSAEEFAN
+676 EGITQSAEEFAN

-700 FNSKLGDGWFIML
+700 FNSQLGDGWFIML

-1010 KINPDRT
+1010 KINPDRN

>member
-1 MNKEIL
+1 
-7 ESLTM
+7 M

-63 FNDQSIEVERLKQ
+63 FNDQSMEVERLKQ

-117 LKNIKYESYEFNDFL
+117 LKNIKYESYEFDQ
-132 NLLEEDFE
+132 
-140 YFLEYEDCYEIINE
+140 
-154 KRNIIKEINN
+154 
-164 KNKMWKFIIY
+164 
-174 ALKFLDEESLENIIL
+174 LDES
-189 ANNKSADINSYSK
+189 
-202 KGKLKKVREIINSIP
+202 
-217 YDKKE
+217 
-222 KILNNYKI
+222 
-230 KEIWTNKKNPYD
+230 
-242 KPETF
+242 
-247 WDFVK
+247 
-252 QVLQVLL
+252 
-259 VGPLLYLFINNSAIP
+259 
-274 IKSLKIRSAYE
+274 
-285 VYNILKSDNLLEARL
+285 RL
-300 PSDPNRDPEFGVPEQ
+300 PSVPDRDPEFGVPEQ

-364 DNKLYKYLPKTVI
+364 DNKLYKYLPKTAL
-377 NESVKFDISKFD
+377 NESKKFNINDYNTEEEIKDAIKMYSD
-389 TSEKILKAIDEYKL
+389 RLENVLKH
-403 KKENLLN
+403 EN
-410 DGKDHPSCVYE
+410 DYPSVVFE
-421 SLDNIIKQLEMKLD
+421 GLENIIKQL
-435 SMKINIDESFSNTLI
+435 
-450 EDIYDNQDG
+450 
-459 IFSLIE
+459 
-465 SPSFE
+465 
-470 DADKW
+470 
-475 KVALYVV
+475 
-482 KFLTD
+482 
-487 SALDNILATHNVKQ
+487 
-501 EDINKLKRKEKISM
+501 KEK
-515 VTNIMNNFPGEI
+515 
-527 KNKIIY
+527 
-533 DENFEKYYI
+533 
-542 KYKKIIKKYFI
+542 
-553 VGMLGFPN
+553 L
-561 SIFIPSSAL
+561 A
-570 MLFLGAI
+570 
-577 SELGLV
+577 
-583 VGGMLF
+583 
-589 WPISIIGG
+589 
-597 ITYVHG
+597 
-603 VKKITQNAIFP
+603 
-614 NSQKIVL
+614 
-621 PASEIY
+621 
-627 KELTNKNNIIK
+627 NKNISIK

-700 FNSKLGDGWFIML
+700 FNSQLGDGWFIML

-769 TEDTYQVFSNI
+769 TEDTYQVFSSI

-1010 KINPDRT
+1010 KINPDRN

>member
-33 KPNDMDGDQL
+33 KPNDIDGDQL

-63 FNDQSIEVERLKQ
+63 FNDQSMEVERLKQ

-117 LKNIKYESYEFNDFL
+117 LKNIKYESYEFDQ
-132 NLLEEDFE
+132 
-140 YFLEYEDCYEIINE
+140 
-154 KRNIIKEINN
+154 
-164 KNKMWKFIIY
+164 
-174 ALKFLDEESLENIIL
+174 LDES
-189 ANNKSADINSYSK
+189 
-202 KGKLKKVREIINSIP
+202 
-217 YDKKE
+217 
-222 KILNNYKI
+222 
-230 KEIWTNKKNPYD
+230 
-242 KPETF
+242 
-247 WDFVK
+247 
-252 QVLQVLL
+252 
-259 VGPLLYLFINNSAIP
+259 
-274 IKSLKIRSAYE
+274 
-285 VYNILKSDNLLEARL
+285 RL

-364 DNKLYKYLPKTVI
+364 DNKLYKYLPKTAL
-377 NESVKFDISKFD
+377 NESKKFNINDYNTEEEIKDAIKMYSD
-389 TSEKILKAIDEYKL
+389 RLENVLKH
-403 KKENLLN
+403 EN
-410 DGKDHPSCVYE
+410 DYPSVVFE
-421 SLDNIIKQLEMKLD
+421 GLENIIKQL
-435 SMKINIDESFSNTLI
+435 
-450 EDIYDNQDG
+450 
-459 IFSLIE
+459 
-465 SPSFE
+465 
-470 DADKW
+470 
-475 KVALYVV
+475 
-482 KFLTD
+482 
-487 SALDNILATHNVKQ
+487 
-501 EDINKLKRKEKISM
+501 KEK
-515 VTNIMNNFPGEI
+515 
-527 KNKIIY
+527 
-533 DENFEKYYI
+533 
-542 KYKKIIKKYFI
+542 
-553 VGMLGFPN
+553 L
-561 SIFIPSSAL
+561 A
-570 MLFLGAI
+570 
-577 SELGLV
+577 
-583 VGGMLF
+583 
-589 WPISIIGG
+589 
-597 ITYVHG
+597 
-603 VKKITQNAIFP
+603 
-614 NSQKIVL
+614 
-621 PASEIY
+621 
-627 KELTNKNNIIK
+627 NKNISIK

-676 EGVTQSAEEFAN
+676 EGITQSAEEFAN

-700 FNSKLGDGWFIML
+700 FNSQLGDGWFIML

-741 EMYDKRFSGNV
+741 EMYDKKFSGNV

-803 LDTPEP
+803 LDTPKP

-925 TLQQYEQRAKLAAE
+925 TLQQYEQRAKLAAD
-939 ADNKQIQESAKI
+939 ANNKQIQESAKI

-995 AIIKNIIFKYDRELQ
+995 AVIKNIIFKYDRELQ

>member
-1 MNKEIL
+1 
-7 ESLTM
+7 M

-63 FNDQSIEVERLKQ
+63 FNDKSMEVERLKQ

-117 LKNIKYESYEFNDFL
+117 LKNIKYESYEFDQ
-132 NLLEEDFE
+132 
-140 YFLEYEDCYEIINE
+140 
-154 KRNIIKEINN
+154 
-164 KNKMWKFIIY
+164 
-174 ALKFLDEESLENIIL
+174 LDES
-189 ANNKSADINSYSK
+189 
-202 KGKLKKVREIINSIP
+202 
-217 YDKKE
+217 
-222 KILNNYKI
+222 
-230 KEIWTNKKNPYD
+230 
-242 KPETF
+242 
-247 WDFVK
+247 
-252 QVLQVLL
+252 
-259 VGPLLYLFINNSAIP
+259 
-274 IKSLKIRSAYE
+274 
-285 VYNILKSDNLLEARL
+285 RL
-300 PSDPNRDPEFGVPEQ
+300 PSDPDRDPEFGVPEQ

-364 DNKLYKYLPKTVI
+364 DNKLYKYLPKTAL
-377 NESVKFDISKFD
+377 NESKKFNINDYNTEEEIKDAIKMYSD
-389 TSEKILKAIDEYKL
+389 RLENVLKH
-403 KKENLLN
+403 EN
-410 DGKDHPSCVYE
+410 DYPSVVFE
-421 SLDNIIKQLEMKLD
+421 GLENIIKQL
-435 SMKINIDESFSNTLI
+435 
-450 EDIYDNQDG
+450 
-459 IFSLIE
+459 
-465 SPSFE
+465 
-470 DADKW
+470 
-475 KVALYVV
+475 
-482 KFLTD
+482 
-487 SALDNILATHNVKQ
+487 
-501 EDINKLKRKEKISM
+501 KEK
-515 VTNIMNNFPGEI
+515 
-527 KNKIIY
+527 
-533 DENFEKYYI
+533 
-542 KYKKIIKKYFI
+542 
-553 VGMLGFPN
+553 L
-561 SIFIPSSAL
+561 A
-570 MLFLGAI
+570 
-577 SELGLV
+577 
-583 VGGMLF
+583 
-589 WPISIIGG
+589 
-597 ITYVHG
+597 
-603 VKKITQNAIFP
+603 
-614 NSQKIVL
+614 
-621 PASEIY
+621 
-627 KELTNKNNIIK
+627 NKNISIK
-638 ESLEYDNKMKIAQAV
+638 ESLEYDNKMKIDQAV

-700 FNSKLGDGWFIML
+700 FNSQLGDGWFIML

-727 KEGDIFRVVDPVLG
+727 KEGDTFRVVDPVLG

-809 VFEEETETVQEAM
+809 VFEEETKTVQEAM

-845 AFDNQI
+845 AFNNQI

-995 AIIKNIIFKYDRELQ
+995 AVIKNIIFKYDRELQ

>member
-1 MNKEIL
+1 
-7 ESLTM
+7 M

-33 KPNDMDGDQL
+33 KPNDIDGDQL

-63 FNDQSIEVERLKQ
+63 FNDQSMEVERLKQ

-98 TLKAEKSQAYWDK
+98 SLKAEKSQAYWDK

-230 KEIWTNKKNPYD
+230 KEIWINKKNPYD

-300 PSDPNRDPEFGVPEQ
+300 PSDPNRDPEFGVPEE

-377 NESVKFDISKFD
+377 NESAAFDISKFD
-389 TSEKILKAIDEYKL
+389 TPEKILKVLNEYKN

-410 DGKDHPSCVYE
+410 DEKDHPSCVYE
-421 SLDNIIKQLEMKLD
+421 SLDNIIQQLELKLD
-435 SMKINIDESFSNTLI
+435 NMEINIAESFYDVLI
-450 EDIYDNQDG
+450 EDIYNSQDG
-459 IFSLIE
+459 ILSLIE
-465 SPSFE
+465 APSFE

-487 SALDNILATHNVKQ
+487 SALDNILTVHNVKK
-501 EDINKLKRKEKISM
+501 EDINKLKRKEKIAKVIS
-515 VTNIMNNFPGEI
+515 IMNNLPGEI

-533 DENFEKYYI
+533 DENFENYYI
-542 KYKKIIKKYFI
+542 KYKKITKKYFI
-553 VGMLGFPN
+553 IGLIGFPN
-561 SIFIPSSAL
+561 SLMIPPIAFKFLTFVIFR
-570 MLFLGAI
+570 
-577 SELGLV
+577 GLAFNV
-583 VGGMLF
+583 FSFMEM
-589 WPISIIGG
+589 PISILSGAGYIAA
-597 ITYVHG
+597 I
-603 VKKITQNAIFP
+603 KKISKDYINPNMEKNVLSASAIY
-614 NSQKIVL
+614 N
-621 PASEIY
+621 
-627 KELTNKNNIIK
+627 ELTNKNNIIK
-638 ESLEYDNKMKIAQAV
+638 ESLEYDNKMKIAQAI
-653 EFIKNTRQGRITA
+653 EFVRNTRQGRITA

-700 FNSKLGDGWFIML
+700 YNSQLGDGWFIML

-741 EMYDKRFSGNV
+741 EMYDKKFSGNV
-752 SPLFKSF
+752 SPSFKSF

-803 LDTPEP
+803 LKTPEP

-995 AIIKNIIFKYDRELQ
+995 AVIKNIIFKYDRELK

>member
-1 MNKEIL
+1 
-7 ESLTM
+7 M

-63 FNDQSIEVERLKQ
+63 FNDQSMEVERLKQ

-117 LKNIKYESYEFNDFL
+117 LKNIKYESYEFDQ
-132 NLLEEDFE
+132 
-140 YFLEYEDCYEIINE
+140 
-154 KRNIIKEINN
+154 
-164 KNKMWKFIIY
+164 
-174 ALKFLDEESLENIIL
+174 LDES
-189 ANNKSADINSYSK
+189 
-202 KGKLKKVREIINSIP
+202 
-217 YDKKE
+217 
-222 KILNNYKI
+222 
-230 KEIWTNKKNPYD
+230 
-242 KPETF
+242 
-247 WDFVK
+247 
-252 QVLQVLL
+252 
-259 VGPLLYLFINNSAIP
+259 
-274 IKSLKIRSAYE
+274 
-285 VYNILKSDNLLEARL
+285 RL
-300 PSDPNRDPEFGVPEQ
+300 PSDPDRDPEFGVPEQ

-364 DNKLYKYLPKTVI
+364 DNKLYKYLPKTAL
-377 NESVKFDISKFD
+377 NESKKFNINDYNTEEEIKDAIKMYSD
-389 TSEKILKAIDEYKL
+389 RLENVLKH
-403 KKENLLN
+403 EN
-410 DGKDHPSCVYE
+410 DYPSVVFE
-421 SLDNIIKQLEMKLD
+421 GLENIIKQL
-435 SMKINIDESFSNTLI
+435 
-450 EDIYDNQDG
+450 
-459 IFSLIE
+459 
-465 SPSFE
+465 
-470 DADKW
+470 
-475 KVALYVV
+475 
-482 KFLTD
+482 
-487 SALDNILATHNVKQ
+487 
-501 EDINKLKRKEKISM
+501 KEK
-515 VTNIMNNFPGEI
+515 
-527 KNKIIY
+527 
-533 DENFEKYYI
+533 
-542 KYKKIIKKYFI
+542 
-553 VGMLGFPN
+553 L
-561 SIFIPSSAL
+561 A
-570 MLFLGAI
+570 
-577 SELGLV
+577 
-583 VGGMLF
+583 
-589 WPISIIGG
+589 
-597 ITYVHG
+597 
-603 VKKITQNAIFP
+603 
-614 NSQKIVL
+614 
-621 PASEIY
+621 
-627 KELTNKNNIIK
+627 NKNISIK

-700 FNSKLGDGWFIML
+700 FNSQLGDGWFIML

-769 TEDTYQVFSNI
+769 TDDTYQVFSNI

-1010 KINPDRT
+1010 KINPDRN

>member
-1 MNKEIL
+1 
-7 ESLTM
+7 M

-63 FNDQSIEVERLKQ
+63 FNDQSMEVERLKQ

-98 TLKAEKSQAYWDK
+98 SLKAEKSQAYWDK

-117 LKNIKYESYEFNDFL
+117 LKNIKYESYEFDQ
-132 NLLEEDFE
+132 
-140 YFLEYEDCYEIINE
+140 
-154 KRNIIKEINN
+154 
-164 KNKMWKFIIY
+164 
-174 ALKFLDEESLENIIL
+174 LDES
-189 ANNKSADINSYSK
+189 
-202 KGKLKKVREIINSIP
+202 
-217 YDKKE
+217 
-222 KILNNYKI
+222 
-230 KEIWTNKKNPYD
+230 
-242 KPETF
+242 
-247 WDFVK
+247 
-252 QVLQVLL
+252 
-259 VGPLLYLFINNSAIP
+259 
-274 IKSLKIRSAYE
+274 
-285 VYNILKSDNLLEARL
+285 RL
-300 PSDPNRDPEFGVPEQ
+300 PSDPDRDPEFGVPEQ

-334 HVEPKYESHLAHAII
+334 HVEPKYESNLAHAII

-364 DNKLYKYLPKTVI
+364 DNKLYKYLPKTAL
-377 NESVKFDISKFD
+377 NESKKFNINDYNTEEEIKDAIKMYSD
-389 TSEKILKAIDEYKL
+389 RLENVLKH
-403 KKENLLN
+403 EN
-410 DGKDHPSCVYE
+410 DYPSVVLE
-421 SLDNIIKQLEMKLD
+421 GLENIIKQL
-435 SMKINIDESFSNTLI
+435 
-450 EDIYDNQDG
+450 
-459 IFSLIE
+459 
-465 SPSFE
+465 
-470 DADKW
+470 
-475 KVALYVV
+475 
-482 KFLTD
+482 
-487 SALDNILATHNVKQ
+487 
-501 EDINKLKRKEKISM
+501 KEK
-515 VTNIMNNFPGEI
+515 
-527 KNKIIY
+527 
-533 DENFEKYYI
+533 
-542 KYKKIIKKYFI
+542 
-553 VGMLGFPN
+553 L
-561 SIFIPSSAL
+561 A
-570 MLFLGAI
+570 
-577 SELGLV
+577 
-583 VGGMLF
+583 
-589 WPISIIGG
+589 
-597 ITYVHG
+597 
-603 VKKITQNAIFP
+603 
-614 NSQKIVL
+614 
-621 PASEIY
+621 
-627 KELTNKNNIIK
+627 NKNISIK

-700 FNSKLGDGWFIML
+700 FNSQLGDGWFIML

-769 TEDTYQVFSNI
+769 TEDTYQVFSSI

-995 AIIKNIIFKYDRELQ
+995 AVIKNIIFKYDRELQ

>member
-1 MNKEIL
+1 
-7 ESLTM
+7 M

-63 FNDQSIEVERLKQ
+63 FNDQSMEVERLKQ

-117 LKNIKYESYEFNDFL
+117 LKNIKYESYEFDQ
-132 NLLEEDFE
+132 
-140 YFLEYEDCYEIINE
+140 
-154 KRNIIKEINN
+154 
-164 KNKMWKFIIY
+164 
-174 ALKFLDEESLENIIL
+174 LDES
-189 ANNKSADINSYSK
+189 
-202 KGKLKKVREIINSIP
+202 
-217 YDKKE
+217 
-222 KILNNYKI
+222 
-230 KEIWTNKKNPYD
+230 
-242 KPETF
+242 
-247 WDFVK
+247 
-252 QVLQVLL
+252 
-259 VGPLLYLFINNSAIP
+259 
-274 IKSLKIRSAYE
+274 
-285 VYNILKSDNLLEARL
+285 RL
-300 PSDPNRDPEFGVPEQ
+300 PSDPDRDPEFGVPEQ

-364 DNKLYKYLPKTVI
+364 DNKLYKYLPKTAL
-377 NESVKFDISKFD
+377 NESKKFNINDYNTEEEIKDAIKMYSD
-389 TSEKILKAIDEYKL
+389 RLENVLKH
-403 KKENLLN
+403 EN
-410 DGKDHPSCVYE
+410 DYPSVVFE
-421 SLDNIIKQLEMKLD
+421 GLENIIKQL
-435 SMKINIDESFSNTLI
+435 
-450 EDIYDNQDG
+450 
-459 IFSLIE
+459 
-465 SPSFE
+465 
-470 DADKW
+470 
-475 KVALYVV
+475 
-482 KFLTD
+482 
-487 SALDNILATHNVKQ
+487 
-501 EDINKLKRKEKISM
+501 KEK
-515 VTNIMNNFPGEI
+515 
-527 KNKIIY
+527 
-533 DENFEKYYI
+533 
-542 KYKKIIKKYFI
+542 
-553 VGMLGFPN
+553 L
-561 SIFIPSSAL
+561 A
-570 MLFLGAI
+570 
-577 SELGLV
+577 
-583 VGGMLF
+583 
-589 WPISIIGG
+589 
-597 ITYVHG
+597 
-603 VKKITQNAIFP
+603 
-614 NSQKIVL
+614 
-621 PASEIY
+621 
-627 KELTNKNNIIK
+627 NKNISIK

-700 FNSKLGDGWFIML
+700 FNSQLGDGWFIML

-727 KEGDIFRVVDPVLG
+727 KEGDVFRVVDPVLG

-769 TEDTYQVFSNI
+769 TEDTYQVFSSI

-845 AFDNQI
+845 AFNNQI

-925 TLQQYEQRAKLAAE
+925 TLQQYEQRAKLAAD
-939 ADNKQIQESAKI
+939 ANNKQIQESAKI

-1010 KINPDRT
+1010 KINPDRN